1 MNQKILKV
9 ITVLMLVVT
18 LTMANFVLLCAD
30 VVTYA
35 ADAINADKSTN
46 NKNVEFETYLKNDKG
61 EKVSSLDAKINA
73 EDLKLYF
80 QITVKQEG
88 LFNGDIVLNDAN
100 FKFKTDF
107 TDNSISK
114 IEENKI
120 YLNQIN
126 AGETK
131 EIVVGIQLLTD
142 SQFDLGLISKE
153 NKIAIEGTYK
163 DSTQKDIAISATKTV
178 KINMVSP
185 YANAE
190 ECINLEQ
197 KVITNKIAKYNGE
210 DKRIIQVQID
220 SGITNNLV
228 PIKSST
234 IKVQAPKISNKY
246 PEVLVNSNKTLA
258 TNGKVLSQDNC
269 NYNKETGL
277 TTIEINNTA
286 ENNKITWTKN
296 GNDQFI
302 ITYIFDKD
310 VEINNDKISTSSE
323 ISLYENK
330 STVVNASAESQ
341 ISKEEKDSML
351 TTEISQN
358 ESNIYKGKLYSG
370 ISRDIT
376 YTTIINA
383 NISGVIDSATINE
396 EKLKIAD
403 KEIASTYKNT
413 IISKQ
418 DVINVLGNEGELKIL
433 NSSNNAEIARVNAD
447 SKVDENGN
455 VVINYEA
462 GVSEITITTTKPQK
476 IGSIKVINTKTIGK
490 IENNIVKSATEIT
503 TKVAGEIVE
512 DTNKVVIPETVSTI
526 GLQETETKAQLQ
538 LSKTEFST
546 MSTNNVEM
554 RVVLNSRDENNDLYS
569 NPTVRI
575 QLPEKCQE
583 VTVNSVQLL
592 DEDELKIASQ
602 KLVDGNILEIKL
614 NGTQTSYKDKAIEG
628 AILILNMSI
637 TLDKKLPSSQE
648 QITLTCVNGD
658 KTAQDTKNVNF
669 VSYAGLVTI
678 NRLED
683 YGLEVINNQGEKEV
697 TIPIQQM
704 ARTSSTTRVEN
715 EIINNEE
722 NEITNVNILGT
733 FPTKDAVEGN
743 NFDISAGEISIQG
756 IDASRAKIYYSENA
770 NATKDLNNKD
780 NGWTEKLTDAKK
792 VKKYLI
798 VIDKL
803 AVKENAKVAYNIQ
816 LPQNLDYNLTAK
828 QGYTV
833 YYTNVTTEKQV
844 TADFMVINTEKGA
857 NLDVALKTLVGN
869 KEVTTA
875 KEGEIIRY
883 VVSITNTYSEDITNA
898 TITSTIPEG
907 TVLVDTNKLN
917 STEQIED
924 ESEEE
929 EDDNI
934 ELAQKDIS
942 FSVDK
947 IAKGQTI
954 SKYYDVKVKAGT
966 AGKTLKHSVQLQ
978 YGDVTKTSNEVN
990 TTIESGSVSV
1000 ELRNTEDETV
1010 KNGYGYR
1017 YILTVR
1023 NITNQKINNL
1033 VATINTPE
1041 GIEVSELFYST
1052 DDGVEKAEK
1061 TNKIT
1066 IKELGAGE
1074 SLKIA
1079 VYTVVEMKTDNEK
1092 ENVIFNATVTDGN
1105 KEYNSNALYLILK
1118 NESKGLEMTVTSDNN
1133 NEYVEAGDKI
1143 TYKVVVKN
1151 NSANNLKNVNIN
1163 NVLSKSVSLEKVT
1176 RNGKD
1181 LSEDD
1186 YEIEKDDETAQKT
1199 VRLTEEEIPSGETI
1213 TYTLETEVVPI
1224 DENNEVEQI
1233 VNETYLRYAA
1243 QNVQTAKVEHILKN
1257 NIDNSNSGDND
1268 NNNANNNNNNSN
1280 NNNNNGNNSS
1290 ATSTYMISGTA
1301 WIDENENGQKDA
1313 TEKLLE
1319 GIKVKLL
1326 DATTNEYA
1334 KDSNGNVIETTN
1346 SEGFYAFTKVAK
1358 GQYLVVF
1365 EYDTTAYK
1373 VTGYEASGAEQGN
1386 TSKAIEKTLTIDG
1399 KEEKVGVTEKID
1411 LTTNVASINI
1421 GLVQA
1426 KKYDMQ
1432 LDKYVTKVT
1441 VQNSKTASTDYTDA
1455 KLAKQEINAKE
1466 VNSTTVVVE
1475 YTIRVTNKGEVPGYI
1490 KKIAD
1495 YLSSDYKFSSEL
1507 NKDWYQDGSNVYCT
1521 SLADT
1526 KINPGESKDVKLT
1539 VIKQMKENNTGL
1551 VNNTAEIVSSYNE
1564 LGLTDINSTEGNKV
1578 KGENDMSSA
1587 DVIISIKTGQVIT
1600 TVILV
1605 ITTIIMLGV
1614 AVYIV
1619 RKIIINKEIM

>member
-35 ADAINADKSTN
+35 ADAINSDKSTN

-131 EIVVGIQLLTD
+131 EIEVGIQLLTD

-197 KVITNKIAKYNGE
+197 KVITNKVAKYNGE
-210 DKRIIQVQID
+210 DKRIIQVQVN

-258 TNGKVLSQDNC
+258 TNGKVLAQDNW

-286 ENNKITWTKN
+286 ENNKITWVKN
-296 GNDQFI
+296 GDDQFI

-330 STVVNASAESQ
+330 STVVNASAELQ

-358 ESNIYKGKLYSG
+358 ETSIYKGKLYSG

-376 YTTIINA
+376 YTTTINA
-383 NISGVIDSATINE
+383 NISGVIDSTTINE
-396 EKLKIAD
+396 EKLKIGD

-413 IISKQ
+413 VISKQ
-418 DVINVLGNEGELKIL
+418 NVIDVLGDKGELKIL

-447 SKVDENGN
+447 SQVDENGN
-455 VVINYEA
+455 VVVNYET
-462 GVSEITITTTKPQK
+462 GVSGITITTTEPQK
-476 IGSIKVINTKTIGK
+476 IGNINVTSTKTIEK
-490 IENNIVKSATEIT
+490 IENSIVKSATEIT
-503 TKVAGEIVE
+503 TKVTGETLE

-538 LSKTEFST
+538 LNKTELST

-554 RVVLNSRDENNDLYS
+554 RVVLDSRDENNDLYS

-592 DEDELKIASQ
+592 DENELKIASQ
-602 KLVDGNILEIKL
+602 KLVDGNTLEIKL

-628 AILILNMSI
+628 ATLILNMSI

-683 YGLEVINNQGEKEV
+683 YGLEVINNQGKKEV

-780 NGWTEKLTDAKK
+780 NGWTENISDAKK

-844 TADFMVINTEKGA
+844 TADFMVMNTEKGA

-869 KEVTTA
+869 KEVSTA

-1000 ELRNTEDETV
+1000 ELRNTEGNSIV

-1017 YILTVR
+1017 YLVTVK
-1023 NITNQKINNL
+1023 NITNKEIDNA
-1033 VATINTPE
+1033 VVTINTPE
-1041 GIEVSELFYST
+1041 GISVKELLYINDEGSKI
-1052 DDGVEKAEK
+1052 EEN
-1061 TNKIT
+1061 TNKIA
-1066 IKELGAGE
+1066 IKKIGAGE
-1074 SLKIA
+1074 SI
-1079 VYTVVEMKTDNEK
+1079 TVATYVGINFKTDKET
-1092 ENVIFNATVTDGN
+1092 ENVTLTSTVTAN
-1105 KEYNSNALYLILK
+1105 NIEYTSNTLYLTLK
-1118 NESKGLEMTVTSDNN
+1118 NEAKGLEMAVTTDNN
-1133 NEYVEAGDKI
+1133 NKYVLDGDKI
-1143 TYKVVVKN
+1143 IYKIIVKN
-1151 NSANNLKNVNIN
+1151 NSANDLKNVNID
-1163 NVLSKSVSLEKVT
+1163 NVLSKSVSLEEVT
-1176 RNGKD
+1176 RND
-1181 LSEDD
+1181 ETLSEEE
-1186 YEIEKDDETAQKT
+1186 YEIEKNDETAQKT
-1199 VRLTEEEIPSGETI
+1199 LRLTEDELKSGETV
-1213 TYTLETEVVPI
+1213 TYNLETEVIPV
-1224 DENNEVEQI
+1224 DENNDVEQI
-1233 VNETYLRYAA
+1233 INETYLNYATA
-1243 QNVQTAKVEHILKN
+1243 NIQTVKVEHILKN
-1257 NIDNSNSGDND
+1257 TTDDNSKND
-1268 NNNANNNNNNSN
+1268 NNSGNNDNNNSN
-1280 NNNNNGNNSS
+1280 NNQNDS
-1290 ATSTYMISGTA
+1290 ASTSTYMLSGTA

-1334 KDSNGNVIETTN
+1334 KDSNGNAIETTTN
-1346 SEGFYAFTKVAK
+1346 SEGFYAFTKVKK

-1373 VTGYEASGAEQGN
+1373 ATGYEVSGAEQGN
-1386 TSKAIEKTLTIDG
+1386 TSKVIEKTLTIDG
-1399 KEEKVGVTEKID
+1399 KETKVGVTEKID

-1421 GLVQA
+1421 GLVPA

-1441 VQNSKTASTDYTDA
+1441 VQNSKTRSTDYTDA

-1475 YTIRVTNKGEVPGYI
+1475 YTIRVTNKGEVAGYI
-1490 KKIAD
+1490 RKIAD

-1600 TVILV
+1600 TVVLV
-1605 ITTIIMLGV
+1605 ITSIIMLGV
-1614 AVYIV
+1614 AVYVI

>member
-1 MNQKILKV
+1 MNQKILK
-9 ITVLMLVVT
+9 IIIVLMLVVT

-35 ADAINADKSTN
+35 ADAIIADKSTN
-46 NKNVEFETYLKNDKG
+46 NKNVEFTAYLKNDKG
-61 EKVSSLDAKINA
+61 EKVSNLDAQINA

-80 QITVKQEG
+80 QISVKQEG
-88 LFNGDIVLNDAN
+88 LFNGDIALNDAN

-131 EIVVGIQLLTD
+131 EIEVGIQLLTD

-153 NKIAIEGTYK
+153 NKIVIEGTYK

-185 YANAE
+185 YANAD

-197 KVITNKIAKYNGE
+197 KVITNKVAKYNGE

-228 PIKSST
+228 PIKSSA

-246 PEVLVNSNKTLA
+246 PEVLVNANKTLA
-258 TNGKVLSQDNC
+258 TNGKMLTQDNW

-286 ENNKITWTKN
+286 ENNKITWTKS

-310 VEINNDKISTSSE
+310 VEINNDKISVSSE
-323 ISLYENK
+323 INLYENK
-330 STVVNASAESQ
+330 NTVVNASAETQ

-370 ISRDIT
+370 ILRDIT
-376 YTTIINA
+376 YTTVINA
-383 NISGVIDSATINE
+383 NISGVIKNATITE
-396 EKLKIAD
+396 ENQKIAD
-403 KEIASTYKNT
+403 NEIASTYKST
-413 IISKQ
+413 
-418 DVINVLGNEGELKIL
+418 VINKQNMIDVLGDKGELKIL
-433 NSSNNAEIARVNAD
+433 NSSNNAEIAKVNAD
-447 SKVDENGN
+447 SQVDENGN
-455 VVINYEA
+455 VVINYEV
-462 GVSEITITTTKPQK
+462 GISGIIITTTEPQK
-476 IGSIKVINTKTIGK
+476 IGSIKVTSTKTIGK
-490 IENNIVKSATEIT
+490 IENNIVKSAAEIT
-503 TKVAGEIVE
+503 TKATGVIVE
-512 DTNKVVIPETVSTI
+512 DTNKVAIPETVSTI

-538 LSKTEFST
+538 LNKTEFST

-554 RVVLNSRDENNDLYS
+554 RVVLDSRDENNDLYS

-583 VTVNSVQLL
+583 IKVNSVQLL
-592 DEDELKIASQ
+592 DENELKVASQ
-602 KLVDGNILEIKL
+602 KLVDGNTLEIKL
-614 NGTQTSYKDKAIEG
+614 NGTQTNYKDKAIEG
-628 AILILNMSI
+628 ATLIINMDV
-637 TLDKKLPSSQE
+637 TLDKKLPNSNE

-658 KTAQDTKNVNF
+658 KTSQDIKNVNF

-678 NRLED
+678 NRVNDYKLEM
-683 YGLEVINNQGEKEV
+683 INNQGNNEV
-697 TIPIQQM
+697 TIPVSQKNTN
-704 ARTSSTTRVEN
+704 ATKVEN

-722 NEITNVNILGT
+722 NEITNVSVLGT

-743 NFDISAGEISIQG
+743 NFDISVGDISIEG
-756 IDASRAKIYYSENA
+756 IDVSRTKVYYSENA
-770 NATKDLNNKD
+770 NATKDLSNKD
-780 NGWTEKLTDAKK
+780 NGWSENISDAKK

-798 VIDKL
+798 IIDKL
-803 AVKENAKVAYNIQ
+803 AVTENAKIAYNIQ
-816 LPQNLDYNLTAK
+816 FPQNLDYNLTAK

-833 YYTNVTTEKQV
+833 YYTSVTTEKQV
-844 TADFMVINTEKGA
+844 TADFMVMNTEKGA
-857 NLDVALKTLVGN
+857 NLDVALRTLVGD

-898 TITSTIPEG
+898 KITSAIPDG

-917 STEQIED
+917 STEQIEAD
-924 ESEEE
+924 VE
-929 EDDNI
+929 EDDDSI
-934 ELAQKDIS
+934 EIDQKDIS
-942 FSVDK
+942 FNVDK

-954 SKYYDVKVKAGT
+954 SKYYDVRVKSGT

-978 YGDVTKTSNEVN
+978 YGDVTKTSNETN
-990 TTIESGSVSV
+990 TTIENGSISL
-1000 ELRNTEDETV
+1000 ELKNTEGDSIV

-1017 YILTVR
+1017 YLVTIN
-1023 NITNQKINNL
+1023 NITNKEIDNVL
-1033 VATINTPE
+1033 VTINTPE
-1041 GIEVSELFYST
+1041 GISVRELLYINDEGSKI
-1052 DDGVEKAEK
+1052 EEN

-1066 IKELGAGE
+1066 VKKIGAGE
-1074 SLKIA
+1074 SLTVA
-1079 VYTVVEMKTDNEK
+1079 VYVGINFKTDKET
-1092 ENVIFNATVTDGN
+1092 ENVTLTSTVTVDN
-1105 KEYNSNALYLILK
+1105 TEYTSNTLYLTLK
-1118 NESKGLEMTVTSDNN
+1118 NEAKGLEMTVTTDNN
-1133 NEYVEAGDKI
+1133 NQYVSDGDKI
-1143 TYKVVVKN
+1143 TYKIVVKN
-1151 NSANNLKNVNIN
+1151 NSANDLENVNID
-1163 NVLSKSVSLEKVT
+1163 NVLSNSVYLEKVT
-1176 RNGKD
+1176 RNDKT
-1181 LSEDD
+1181 LSEEN
-1186 YEIEKDDETAQKT
+1186 YKIEKNDETAQKT
-1199 VRLTEEEIPSGETI
+1199 LRLEDELKSGETVI
-1213 TYTLETEVVPI
+1213 YNLETEVISV

-1233 VNETYLRYAA
+1233 VNETYLKYATA
-1243 QNVQTAKVEHILKN
+1243 DVQTAKVEHILKN
-1257 NIDNSNSGDND
+1257 TTDDNS
-1268 NNNANNNNNNSN
+1268 
-1280 NNNNNGNNSS
+1280 NNGNNSGNNGNNNS
-1290 ATSTYMISGTA
+1290 NGSQNGSTSTSTYMLSGTA

-1334 KDSNGNVIETTN
+1334 KDSNGNVIETTTN
-1346 SEGFYAFTKVAK
+1346 SEGFYAFTKVTK

-1373 VTGYEASGAEQGN
+1373 ATGYEVSGAEQGN
-1386 TSKAIEKTLTIDG
+1386 TSKVIEKTLTIDG
-1399 KEEKVGVTEKID
+1399 KETKVGVTEKID

-1421 GLVQA
+1421 GLVPA

-1441 VQNSKTASTDYTDA
+1441 VQNSKTTSTDYTDA

-1475 YTIRVTNKGEVPGYI
+1475 YTIRVTNKGEVAGYI
-1490 KKIAD
+1490 RKIAD

-1600 TVILV
+1600 TVVLV

-1614 AVYIV
+1614 AVYVI

>member
-1 MNQKILKV
+1 MNQKILK
-9 ITVLMLVVT
+9 IIIVLMLVVT

-35 ADAINADKSTN
+35 ADAIIADKSTN
-46 NKNVEFETYLKNDKG
+46 NKNVEFTAYLKNDKG
-61 EKVSSLDAKINA
+61 EKVSNLDAQINA

-80 QITVKQEG
+80 QISVKQEG
-88 LFNGDIVLNDAN
+88 LFNGDIALNDAN

-131 EIVVGIQLLTD
+131 EIEVGIQLLTD

-153 NKIAIEGTYK
+153 NKIVIEGTYK

-185 YANAE
+185 YANAD

-197 KVITNKIAKYNGE
+197 KVITNKVAKYNGE

-228 PIKSST
+228 PIKSSA

-246 PEVLVNSNKTLA
+246 PEVLVNANKTLA
-258 TNGKVLSQDNC
+258 TNGKMLTQDNW

-286 ENNKITWTKN
+286 ENNKITWTKSR
-296 GNDQFI
+296 NDQFI

-310 VEINNDKISTSSE
+310 VEINNDKISVSSE
-323 ISLYENK
+323 INLYENK
-330 STVVNASAESQ
+330 NTVVNASAETQ

-370 ISRDIT
+370 ILRDIT
-376 YTTIINA
+376 YTTVINA
-383 NISGVIDSATINE
+383 NISGVIKNATITE
-396 EKLKIAD
+396 ENQKIAD
-403 KEIASTYKNT
+403 NEIASTYKST
-413 IISKQ
+413 
-418 DVINVLGNEGELKIL
+418 VINKQNMIDVLGDKGELKIL
-433 NSSNNAEIARVNAD
+433 NSSNNAEIAKVNAD
-447 SKVDENGN
+447 SQVDENGN
-455 VVINYEA
+455 VVINYEV
-462 GVSEITITTTKPQK
+462 GISGIIITTTEPQK
-476 IGSIKVINTKTIGK
+476 IGSIKVTSTKTIGK
-490 IENNIVKSATEIT
+490 IENNIVKSAAEIT
-503 TKVAGEIVE
+503 TKATGVIVE
-512 DTNKVVIPETVSTI
+512 DTNKVAIPETVSTI

-538 LSKTEFST
+538 LNKTEFST

-554 RVVLNSRDENNDLYS
+554 RVVLDSRDENNDLYS

-583 VTVNSVQLL
+583 IKVNSVQLL
-592 DEDELKIASQ
+592 DENELKVASQ
-602 KLVDGNILEIKL
+602 KLVDGNTLEIKL
-614 NGTQTSYKDKAIEG
+614 NGTQTNYKDKAIEG
-628 AILILNMSI
+628 ATLIINMDV
-637 TLDKKLPSSQE
+637 TLDKKLPNSNE

-658 KTAQDTKNVNF
+658 KTSQDIKNVNF

-678 NRLED
+678 NRVNDYKLEM
-683 YGLEVINNQGEKEV
+683 INNQGNNEV
-697 TIPIQQM
+697 TIPVSQKNTN
-704 ARTSSTTRVEN
+704 ATKVEN

-722 NEITNVNILGT
+722 NEITNVSVLGT

-743 NFDISAGEISIQG
+743 NFDISASEISIEG
-756 IDASRAKIYYSENA
+756 IDTSRAKIYYSENA
-770 NATKDLNNKD
+770 NATKDLANKE
-780 NGWTEKLTDAKK
+780 NAWSENIQDAKK
-792 VKKYLI
+792 VKKYLV

-803 AVKENAKVAYNIQ
+803 AVKESVKTSYNMQ
-816 LPQNLDYNLTAK
+816 LPQSLDYNLTSK

-833 YYTNVTTEKQV
+833 YYTSVTTEKQV
-844 TADFMVINTEKGA
+844 TADFMVMNTEKGA
-857 NLDVALKTLVGN
+857 NLDVALRTLVGN

-898 TITSTIPEG
+898 KITSAIPDG

-917 STEQIED
+917 STEQIEAD
-924 ESEEE
+924 VEDN
-929 EDDNI
+929 DDNI
-934 ELAQKDIS
+934 EIDQKDIS
-942 FSVDK
+942 FSIDK
-947 IAKGQTI
+947 IAKGKTI
-954 SKYYDVKVKAGT
+954 SKYYDVRVKSGT

-978 YGDVTKTSNEVN
+978 YGDVTKTSNETN
-990 TTIESGSVSV
+990 TTIENGSISL
-1000 ELRNTEDETV
+1000 ELKNTEGDSIV

-1017 YILTVR
+1017 YLVTIN
-1023 NITNQKINNL
+1023 NITNKEIDNVL
-1033 VATINTPE
+1033 VTINTPE
-1041 GIEVSELFYST
+1041 GISVRELLYINDEGSKI
-1052 DDGVEKAEK
+1052 EEN

-1066 IKELGAGE
+1066 VKKIGAGE
-1074 SLKIA
+1074 SLTVA
-1079 VYTVVEMKTDNEK
+1079 VYVGINFKTDKET
-1092 ENVIFNATVTDGN
+1092 ENVTLTSTVTVDN
-1105 KEYNSNALYLILK
+1105 TEYTSNTLYLTLK
-1118 NESKGLEMTVTSDNN
+1118 NEAKGLEMTVTTDNN
-1133 NEYVEAGDKI
+1133 NQYVSDGDKI
-1143 TYKVVVKN
+1143 TYKIVVKN
-1151 NSANNLKNVNIN
+1151 NSANDLENVNID
-1163 NVLSKSVSLEKVT
+1163 NVLSNSVYLEKVT
-1176 RNGKD
+1176 RNDKT
-1181 LSEDD
+1181 LSEEN
-1186 YEIEKDDETAQKT
+1186 YKIEKNDETAQKT
-1199 VRLTEEEIPSGETI
+1199 LRLADELKSGETV
-1213 TYTLETEVVPI
+1213 TYNLETEVISV

-1233 VNETYLRYAA
+1233 VNETYLKYATA
-1243 QNVQTAKVEHILKN
+1243 DVQTAKVEHILKN
-1257 NIDNSNSGDND
+1257 TTDDNS
-1268 NNNANNNNNNSN
+1268 
-1280 NNNNNGNNSS
+1280 NNGNNSGNNGNNNS
-1290 ATSTYMISGTA
+1290 NGSQNGSTSTSTYMLSGTA

-1334 KDSNGNVIETTN
+1334 KDSNGNVIETTTN
-1346 SEGFYAFTKVAK
+1346 SEGFYAFTKVTK

-1373 VTGYEASGAEQGN
+1373 ATGYEVSGAEQGN
-1386 TSKAIEKTLTIDG
+1386 TSKVIEKTLTIDG
-1399 KEEKVGVTEKID
+1399 KETKVGVTEKID

-1421 GLVQA
+1421 GLVPA

-1441 VQNSKTASTDYTDA
+1441 VQNSKTTSTDYTDA

-1475 YTIRVTNKGEVPGYI
+1475 YTIRVTNKGEVAGYI
-1490 KKIAD
+1490 RKIAD

-1600 TVILV
+1600 TVVLV

-1614 AVYIV
+1614 AVYVI

>member
-1 MNQKILKV
+1 MNQKILK
-9 ITVLMLVVT
+9 IIIVLMLVVT

-35 ADAINADKSTN
+35 ADAIIADKSTN
-46 NKNVEFETYLKNDKG
+46 NKNVEFTAYLKNDKG
-61 EKVSSLDAKINA
+61 EKVSNLDAQINA

-80 QITVKQEG
+80 QISVKQEG
-88 LFNGDIVLNDAN
+88 LFNGDIALNDAN

-131 EIVVGIQLLTD
+131 EIEVGIQLLTD

-153 NKIAIEGTYK
+153 NKIVIEGTYK

-185 YANAE
+185 YANAD

-197 KVITNKIAKYNGE
+197 KVITNKVAKYNGE

-228 PIKSST
+228 PIKSSA

-246 PEVLVNSNKTLA
+246 PEVLVNANKTLA
-258 TNGKVLSQDNC
+258 TNGKMLTQDNW

-286 ENNKITWTKN
+286 ENNKITWTKS

-310 VEINNDKISTSSE
+310 VEINNDKISVSSE
-323 ISLYENK
+323 INLYENK
-330 STVVNASAESQ
+330 NTVVNASAETQ

-370 ISRDIT
+370 ILRDIT
-376 YTTIINA
+376 YTTVINA
-383 NISGVIDSATINE
+383 NISGVIKNATITE
-396 EKLKIAD
+396 ENQKIAD
-403 KEIASTYKNT
+403 NEIASTYKST
-413 IISKQ
+413 
-418 DVINVLGNEGELKIL
+418 VINKQNMIDVLGDKGELKIL
-433 NSSNNAEIARVNAD
+433 NSSNNAEIAKVNAD
-447 SKVDENGN
+447 SQVDENGN
-455 VVINYEA
+455 VVINYEV
-462 GVSEITITTTKPQK
+462 GISGIIITTTEPQK
-476 IGSIKVINTKTIGK
+476 IGSIKVTSTKTIGK
-490 IENNIVKSATEIT
+490 IENNIVKSAAEIT
-503 TKVAGEIVE
+503 TKATGVIVE
-512 DTNKVVIPETVSTI
+512 DTNKVAIPETVSTI

-538 LSKTEFST
+538 LNKTEFST

-554 RVVLNSRDENNDLYS
+554 RVVLDSRDENNDLYS

-583 VTVNSVQLL
+583 IKVNSVQLL
-592 DEDELKIASQ
+592 DENELKVASQ
-602 KLVDGNILEIKL
+602 KLVDGNTLEIKL
-614 NGTQTSYKDKAIEG
+614 NGTQTNYKDKAIEG
-628 AILILNMSI
+628 ATLIINMDV
-637 TLDKKLPSSQE
+637 TLDKKLPNSNE

-658 KTAQDTKNVNF
+658 KTSQDIKNVNF

-678 NRLED
+678 NRVNDYKLEM
-683 YGLEVINNQGEKEV
+683 INNQGNNEV
-697 TIPIQQM
+697 TIPVSQKNTN
-704 ARTSSTTRVEN
+704 ATKVEN

-722 NEITNVNILGT
+722 NEITNVSVLGT

-743 NFDISAGEISIQG
+743 NFDISASEISIEG
-756 IDASRAKIYYSENA
+756 IDTSRAKIYYSENA
-770 NATKDLNNKD
+770 NATKDLANKE
-780 NGWTEKLTDAKK
+780 NAWSENIQDAKK
-792 VKKYLI
+792 VKKYLV

-803 AVKENAKVAYNIQ
+803 AVKESVKTSYNMQ
-816 LPQNLDYNLTAK
+816 LPQSLDYNLTSK

-833 YYTNVTTEKQV
+833 YYTSVTTEKQV
-844 TADFMVINTEKGA
+844 TADFMVMNTEKGA
-857 NLDVALKTLVGN
+857 NLDVALRTLVGN

-898 TITSTIPEG
+898 KITSTIPDG

-917 STEQIED
+917 STEQIEAD
-924 ESEEE
+924 VEDN
-929 EDDNI
+929 DDNI
-934 ELAQKDIS
+934 EIDQKDIS
-942 FSVDK
+942 FSIDK
-947 IAKGQTI
+947 IAKGKTI
-954 SKYYDVKVKAGT
+954 SKYYDVRVKTGT

-978 YGDVTKTSNEVN
+978 YGDVTKTSNETN
-990 TTIESGSVSV
+990 TTIENGSISL
-1000 ELRNTEDETV
+1000 ELKNTEGDSIV

-1017 YILTVR
+1017 YLVTIN
-1023 NITNQKINNL
+1023 NITNKEIDNVL
-1033 VATINTPE
+1033 VTINTPE
-1041 GIEVSELFYST
+1041 GISVRELLYINDEGSKI
-1052 DDGVEKAEK
+1052 EEN

-1066 IKELGAGE
+1066 VKKIGAGE
-1074 SLKIA
+1074 SLTVA
-1079 VYTVVEMKTDNEK
+1079 VYVGINFKTDKET
-1092 ENVIFNATVTDGN
+1092 ENVTLTSTVTVDN
-1105 KEYNSNALYLILK
+1105 TEYTSNTLYLTLK
-1118 NESKGLEMTVTSDNN
+1118 NEAKGLEMTVTTDNN
-1133 NEYVEAGDKI
+1133 NQYVSDGDKI
-1143 TYKVVVKN
+1143 TYKIVVKN
-1151 NSANNLKNVNIN
+1151 NSANDLENVNID
-1163 NVLSKSVSLEKVT
+1163 NVLSNSVYLEKVT
-1176 RNGKD
+1176 RNDKT
-1181 LSEDD
+1181 LSEEN
-1186 YEIEKDDETAQKT
+1186 YKIEKNDETAQKT
-1199 VRLTEEEIPSGETI
+1199 LRLADELKSGETV
-1213 TYTLETEVVPI
+1213 TYNLETEVISV

-1233 VNETYLRYAA
+1233 VNETYLKYATA
-1243 QNVQTAKVEHILKN
+1243 DVQTAKVEHILKN
-1257 NIDNSNSGDND
+1257 TTDDNS
-1268 NNNANNNNNNSN
+1268 
-1280 NNNNNGNNSS
+1280 NNGNNSGNNGNNNS
-1290 ATSTYMISGTA
+1290 NGSQNGSTSTSTYMLSGTA

-1334 KDSNGNVIETTN
+1334 KDSNGNVIETTTN
-1346 SEGFYAFTKVAK
+1346 SEGFYAFTKVTK

-1373 VTGYEASGAEQGN
+1373 ATGYEVSGAEQGN
-1386 TSKAIEKTLTIDG
+1386 TSKVIEKTLTIDG
-1399 KEEKVGVTEKID
+1399 KETKVGVTEKID

-1421 GLVQA
+1421 GLVPA

-1441 VQNSKTASTDYTDA
+1441 VQNSKTTSTDYTDA

-1475 YTIRVTNKGEVPGYI
+1475 YTIRVTNKGEVAGYI
-1490 KKIAD
+1490 RKIAD

-1600 TVILV
+1600 TVVLV

-1614 AVYIV
+1614 AVYVI

>member
-1 MNQKILKV
+1 MNQKILK
-9 ITVLMLVVT
+9 IIIVLMLVVT
-18 LTMANFVLLCAD
+18 LTMANFVLLCAY

-35 ADAINADKSTN
+35 ADTINADKSTN
-46 NKNVEFETYLKNDKG
+46 NKNVEFTTYLKNDKG
-61 EKVSSLDAKINA
+61 EKVNSLDAKINA

-88 LFNGDIVLNDAN
+88 IFNGDIVLNDAN

-131 EIVVGIQLLTD
+131 EIEVGIQLLTD

-153 NKIAIEGTYK
+153 NKIVIEGTYK

-185 YANAE
+185 YANAD

-197 KVITNKIAKYNGE
+197 KVITNKVAKYNGE

-228 PIKSST
+228 PIKSSA

-246 PEVLVNSNKTLA
+246 PEVLVNANKTLA
-258 TNGKVLSQDNC
+258 TNGKMLTQDNW

-286 ENNKITWTKN
+286 ENNKITWTKS

-310 VEINNDKISTSSE
+310 VEINNDKISVSSE
-323 ISLYENK
+323 INLYENK
-330 STVVNASAESQ
+330 NTVVNASAETQ

-370 ISRDIT
+370 ILRDIT
-376 YTTIINA
+376 YTTVINA
-383 NISGVIDSATINE
+383 NISGVIKNATITE
-396 EKLKIAD
+396 ENQKIAD
-403 KEIASTYKNT
+403 NEIASTYKST
-413 IISKQ
+413 
-418 DVINVLGNEGELKIL
+418 VINKQNMIDVLGDKGELKIL
-433 NSSNNAEIARVNAD
+433 NSSNNAEIAKVNAD
-447 SKVDENGN
+447 SQVDENGN
-455 VVINYEA
+455 VVINYEV
-462 GVSEITITTTKPQK
+462 GISGIIITTTEPQK
-476 IGSIKVINTKTIGK
+476 IGSIKVTSTKTIGK
-490 IENNIVKSATEIT
+490 IENNIVKSAAEIT
-503 TKVAGEIVE
+503 TKATGVIVE
-512 DTNKVVIPETVSTI
+512 DTNKVAIPETVSTI

-538 LSKTEFST
+538 LNKTEFST

-554 RVVLNSRDENNDLYS
+554 RVVLDSRDENNDLYS

-583 VTVNSVQLL
+583 IKVNSVQLL
-592 DEDELKIASQ
+592 DENELKVASQ
-602 KLVDGNILEIKL
+602 KLVDGNTLEIKL
-614 NGTQTSYKDKAIEG
+614 NGTQTNYKDKAIEG
-628 AILILNMSI
+628 ATLIINMDV
-637 TLDKKLPSSQE
+637 TLDKKLPNSNE

-658 KTAQDTKNVNF
+658 KTSQDIKNVNF

-678 NRLED
+678 NRVNDYKLEM
-683 YGLEVINNQGEKEV
+683 INNQGNNEV
-697 TIPIQQM
+697 TIPVSQKNTN
-704 ARTSSTTRVEN
+704 ATKVEN

-722 NEITNVNILGT
+722 NEITNVSVLGT

-743 NFDISAGEISIQG
+743 NFDISVGDISIEG
-756 IDASRAKIYYSENA
+756 IDVSRTKVYYSENA
-770 NATKDLNNKD
+770 NATKDLSNKD
-780 NGWTEKLTDAKK
+780 NGWSENISDAKK

-798 VIDKL
+798 IIDKL
-803 AVKENAKVAYNIQ
+803 AVTENAKIAYNIQ
-816 LPQNLDYNLTAK
+816 FPQNLDYNLTAK

-833 YYTNVTTEKQV
+833 YYTSVTTEKQV
-844 TADFMVINTEKGA
+844 TADFMVMNTEKGA
-857 NLDVALKTLVGN
+857 NLDVALRTLVGD

-898 TITSTIPEG
+898 KITSTIPDG

-917 STEQIED
+917 STEQIEAD
-924 ESEEE
+924 VE
-929 EDDNI
+929 EDDDSI
-934 ELAQKDIS
+934 EIDQKDIS

-947 IAKGQTI
+947 IEKGKTI
-954 SKYYDVKVKAGT
+954 SKYYDVRVKSGT

-978 YGDVTKTSNEVN
+978 YGDVTKTSNETN
-990 TTIESGSVSV
+990 TTIENGSISL
-1000 ELRNTEDETV
+1000 ELKNTEGDSIV

-1017 YILTVR
+1017 YLVTIN
-1023 NITNQKINNL
+1023 NITNKEIDNVL
-1033 VATINTPE
+1033 VTINTPE
-1041 GIEVSELFYST
+1041 GISVRELLYINDEGSKI
-1052 DDGVEKAEK
+1052 EEN

-1066 IKELGAGE
+1066 VKKIGAGE
-1074 SLKIA
+1074 SLTVA
-1079 VYTVVEMKTDNEK
+1079 VYVGINFKTDKET
-1092 ENVIFNATVTDGN
+1092 ENVTLTSTVTVDN
-1105 KEYNSNALYLILK
+1105 TEYTSNTLYLTLK
-1118 NESKGLEMTVTSDNN
+1118 NEAKGLEMTVTTDNN
-1133 NEYVEAGDKI
+1133 NQYVSDGDKI
-1143 TYKVVVKN
+1143 TYKIVVKN
-1151 NSANNLKNVNIN
+1151 NSANDLENVNID
-1163 NVLSKSVSLEKVT
+1163 NVLSNSVYLEKVT
-1176 RNGKD
+1176 RNDKT
-1181 LSEDD
+1181 LSEEN
-1186 YEIEKDDETAQKT
+1186 YKIEKNDETAQKT
-1199 VRLTEEEIPSGETI
+1199 LRLADELKSGETV
-1213 TYTLETEVVPI
+1213 TYNLETEVISV

-1233 VNETYLRYAA
+1233 VNETYLNYATA
-1243 QNVQTAKVEHILKN
+1243 NIQTAKVEHILKN
-1257 NIDNSNSGDND
+1257 TTDDNS
-1268 NNNANNNNNNSN
+1268 
-1280 NNNNNGNNSS
+1280 NNGNNSGNNGNNNSNGNQNGS
-1290 ATSTYMISGTA
+1290 ASTSTYMLSGTA

-1334 KDSNGNVIETTN
+1334 KDSNGNVIETTTN

-1373 VTGYEASGAEQGN
+1373 VTGYEVSGAEQGN
-1386 TSKAIEKTLTIDG
+1386 TSKVIEKTLTIDG
-1399 KEEKVGVTEKID
+1399 KETKVGVTEKID

-1421 GLVQA
+1421 GLVPA

-1432 LDKYVTKVT
+1432 LDKYVSKVT
-1441 VQNSKTASTDYTDA
+1441 VQNSKTVSTDYTDA

-1475 YTIRVTNKGEVPGYI
+1475 YTIRVTNKGEVAGYI
-1490 KKIAD
+1490 RKIAD

-1551 VNNTAEIVSSYNE
+1551 VNNTAEILSSYNE

-1600 TVILV
+1600 TIVLV

-1614 AVYIV
+1614 ALYVI

>member
-185 YANAE
+185 YTNAE

-197 KVITNKIAKYNGE
+197 KVITNKVAKYNGE
-210 DKRIIQVQID
+210 DKRIIQVQVN

-258 TNGKVLSQDNC
+258 TNGKVLSQDNW

-296 GNDQFI
+296 GDDQFI

-310 VEINNDKISTSSE
+310 VEINNDKISASSE

-358 ESNIYKGKLYSG
+358 ESSIYKGKLYSG

-383 NISGVIDSATINE
+383 NISGVIDSATISE
-396 EKLKIAD
+396 EKLKIPD

-413 IISKQ
+413 VISKQ

-678 NRLED
+678 NRVNDYKLEM
-683 YGLEVINNQGEKEV
+683 INNQGNNEV
-697 TIPIQQM
+697 TIPVSQKNTN
-704 ARTSSTTRVEN
+704 ATRVEN

-844 TADFMVINTEKGA
+844 TADFMVMNTEKGA

-869 KEVTTA
+869 KEVITA

-1074 SLKIA
+1074 NLKIA

-1163 NVLSKSVSLEKVT
+1163 NVLSKSVSLEGVT
-1176 RNGKD
+1176 RNGKE
-1181 LSEDD
+1181 LTADD
-1186 YEIEKDDETAQKT
+1186 YEVEKDDETAQKT
-1199 VRLTEEEIPSGETI
+1199 VKLTEDEIPTGETI
-1213 TYTLETEVVPI
+1213 TYSLETEVVPI

-1243 QNVQTAKVEHILKN
+1243 QNVQTAKVEHILKSINDN
-1257 NIDNSNSGDND
+1257 NNSSNNGNNNGDNSNS
-1268 NNNANNNNNNSN
+1268 NNNSN
-1280 NNNNNGNNSS
+1280 NGNGNNSS
-1290 ATSTYMISGTA
+1290 ESSTYMISGTA

-1334 KDSNGNVIETTN
+1334 KDSNGNVIETTTN

-1373 VTGYEASGAEQGN
+1373 VTGYEVSGAEQGN

-1411 LTTNVASINI
+1411 LTENIASVNI

-1441 VQNSKTASTDYTDA
+1441 VQNSKTTSTDYTDA

-1475 YTIRVTNKGEVPGYI
+1475 YTIRVTNNGEVPGYI

>member
-35 ADAINADKSTN
+35 ADAINSDKSTN

-185 YANAE
+185 YTNAE

-197 KVITNKIAKYNGE
+197 KVITNKVAKYNGE
-210 DKRIIQVQID
+210 DKRIIQVQVN

-258 TNGKVLSQDNC
+258 TNGKMLAQDNW

-296 GNDQFI
+296 GDDQFI

-310 VEINNDKISTSSE
+310 VEINNDKISASSE
-323 ISLYENK
+323 IRLYENK

-358 ESNIYKGKLYSG
+358 ESSIYKGKLYSG
-370 ISRDIT
+370 ISRDII

-383 NISGVIDSATINE
+383 NISGVIKNATITE
-396 EKLKIAD
+396 ENQKIAD
-403 KEIASTYKNT
+403 NEIASTYKNT
-413 IISKQ
+413 
-418 DVINVLGNEGELKIL
+418 VINKQNMIDVLGDKGELKIL

-447 SKVDENGN
+447 SQVDENGN
-455 VVINYEA
+455 VVVNYEA
-462 GVSEITITTTKPQK
+462 GVSGITITTTEPQK
-476 IGSIKVINTKTIGK
+476 VGSIKITSTKTIEK
-490 IENNIVKSATEIT
+490 IEKNIVKSATEIT
-503 TKVAGEIVE
+503 TKVTGETLE

-538 LSKTEFST
+538 LNKTEFST

-554 RVVLNSRDENNDLYS
+554 RVVLDSRDENNDLYS

-602 KLVDGNILEIKL
+602 KLVDGNVLEIKL

-780 NGWTEKLTDAKK
+780 NGWTENISDAKK

-844 TADFMVINTEKGA
+844 TADFMVMNTEKGA

-869 KEVTTA
+869 KEVSTA

-1000 ELRNTEDETV
+1000 ELRNTEGNSIV

-1017 YILTVR
+1017 YLVTVK
-1023 NITNQKINNL
+1023 NITNKEIDNA
-1033 VATINTPE
+1033 VVTINTPE
-1041 GIEVSELFYST
+1041 GISVKELLYINDEGSKI
-1052 DDGVEKAEK
+1052 EEN
-1061 TNKIT
+1061 TNKIA
-1066 IKELGAGE
+1066 IKKIGAGE
-1074 SLKIA
+1074 SI
-1079 VYTVVEMKTDNEK
+1079 TVATYVGINFKTDKET
-1092 ENVIFNATVTDGN
+1092 ENVTLTSTVTAN
-1105 KEYNSNALYLILK
+1105 NIEYTSNTLYLTLK
-1118 NESKGLEMTVTSDNN
+1118 NEAKGLEMAVTTDNN
-1133 NEYVEAGDKI
+1133 NKYVLDGDKI
-1143 TYKVVVKN
+1143 IYKIIVKN
-1151 NSANNLKNVNIN
+1151 NSANDLKNVNID
-1163 NVLSKSVSLEKVT
+1163 NVLSKSVSLEEVT
-1176 RNGKD
+1176 RND
-1181 LSEDD
+1181 ETLSEEE
-1186 YEIEKDDETAQKT
+1186 YEIEKNDETAQKT
-1199 VRLTEEEIPSGETI
+1199 LRLTEDELKSGETV
-1213 TYTLETEVVPI
+1213 TYNLETEVIPV
-1224 DENNEVEQI
+1224 DENNDVEQI
-1233 VNETYLRYAA
+1233 INETYLNYATA
-1243 QNVQTAKVEHILKN
+1243 NIQTVKVEHILKN
-1257 NIDNSNSGDND
+1257 TTDDNSKND
-1268 NNNANNNNNNSN
+1268 NNSGNNDNNNSN
-1280 NNNNNGNNSS
+1280 NNQNDS
-1290 ATSTYMISGTA
+1290 ASTSTYMLSGTA

-1334 KDSNGNVIETTN
+1334 KDSNGNAIETTTN
-1346 SEGFYAFTKVAK
+1346 SEGFYAFTKVKK

-1373 VTGYEASGAEQGN
+1373 ATGYEVSGAEQGN
-1386 TSKAIEKTLTIDG
+1386 TSKVIEKTLTIDG
-1399 KEEKVGVTEKID
+1399 KETKVGVTEKID

-1421 GLVQA
+1421 GLVPA

-1441 VQNSKTASTDYTDA
+1441 VQNSKTRSTDYTDA

-1475 YTIRVTNKGEVPGYI
+1475 YTIRVTNKGEVAGYI
-1490 KKIAD
+1490 RKIAD

-1600 TVILV
+1600 TVVLV
-1605 ITTIIMLGV
+1605 ITSIIMLGV
-1614 AVYIV
+1614 AVYVI

>member
-1 MNQKILKV
+1 MNQKILK
-9 ITVLMLVVT
+9 IIIVLMLVVT

-35 ADAINADKSTN
+35 ADAIIADKSTN
-46 NKNVEFETYLKNDKG
+46 NKNVEFTAYLKNDKG
-61 EKVSSLDAKINA
+61 EKVSNLDAQINA

-80 QITVKQEG
+80 QISVKQEG
-88 LFNGDIVLNDAN
+88 LFNGDIALNDAN

-131 EIVVGIQLLTD
+131 EIEVGIQLLTD

-153 NKIAIEGTYK
+153 NKIVIEGTYK

-185 YANAE
+185 YANAD

-197 KVITNKIAKYNGE
+197 KVITNKVAKYNGE

-228 PIKSST
+228 PIKSSA

-246 PEVLVNSNKTLA
+246 PEVLVNANKTLA
-258 TNGKVLSQDNC
+258 TNGKMLTQDNW

-286 ENNKITWTKN
+286 ENNKITWTKS

-310 VEINNDKISTSSE
+310 VEINNDKISVSSE
-323 ISLYENK
+323 INLYENK
-330 STVVNASAESQ
+330 NTVVNASAETQ

-370 ISRDIT
+370 ILRDIT
-376 YTTIINA
+376 YTTVINA
-383 NISGVIDSATINE
+383 NISGVIKNATITE
-396 EKLKIAD
+396 ENQKIAD
-403 KEIASTYKNT
+403 NEIASTYKST
-413 IISKQ
+413 
-418 DVINVLGNEGELKIL
+418 VINKQNMIDVLGDKGELKIL
-433 NSSNNAEIARVNAD
+433 NSSNNAEIAKVNAD
-447 SKVDENGN
+447 SQVDENGN
-455 VVINYEA
+455 VVINYEV
-462 GVSEITITTTKPQK
+462 GISGIIITTTEPQK
-476 IGSIKVINTKTIGK
+476 IGSIKVTSTKTIGK
-490 IENNIVKSATEIT
+490 IENNIVKSAAEIT
-503 TKVAGEIVE
+503 TKATGVIVE
-512 DTNKVVIPETVSTI
+512 DTNKVAIPETVSTI

-538 LSKTEFST
+538 LNKTEFST

-554 RVVLNSRDENNDLYS
+554 RVVLDSRDENNDLYS

-583 VTVNSVQLL
+583 IKVNSVQLL
-592 DEDELKIASQ
+592 DENELKVASQ
-602 KLVDGNILEIKL
+602 KLVDGNTLEIKL
-614 NGTQTSYKDKAIEG
+614 NGTQTNYKDKAIEG
-628 AILILNMSI
+628 ATLIINMDV
-637 TLDKKLPSSQE
+637 TLDKKLPNSNE

-658 KTAQDTKNVNF
+658 KTSQDIKNVNF

-678 NRLED
+678 NRVNDYKLEM
-683 YGLEVINNQGEKEV
+683 INNQGNNEV
-697 TIPIQQM
+697 TIPVSQKNTN
-704 ARTSSTTRVEN
+704 ATKVEN

-722 NEITNVNILGT
+722 NEITNVSVLGT

-743 NFDISAGEISIQG
+743 NFDISASEISIEG
-756 IDASRAKIYYSENA
+756 IDTSRAKIYYSENA
-770 NATKDLNNKD
+770 NATKDLANKE
-780 NGWTEKLTDAKK
+780 NAWSENIQDAKK
-792 VKKYLI
+792 VKKYLV

-803 AVKENAKVAYNIQ
+803 AVKESVKTSYNMQ
-816 LPQNLDYNLTAK
+816 LPQSLDYNLTSK

-833 YYTNVTTEKQV
+833 YYTSVTTEKQV
-844 TADFMVINTEKGA
+844 TADFMVMNTEKGA
-857 NLDVALKTLVGN
+857 NLDVALRTLVGN

-898 TITSTIPEG
+898 KITSTIPDG

-917 STEQIED
+917 STEQIEAD
-924 ESEEE
+924 VEDN
-929 EDDNI
+929 DDNI
-934 ELAQKDIS
+934 EIDQKDIS
-942 FSVDK
+942 FSIDK
-947 IAKGQTI
+947 IAKGKTI

-966 AGKTLKHSVQLQ
+966 AGKTLKHSVRLQ
-978 YGDVTKTSNEVN
+978 YGDVTKTSNETN
-990 TTIESGSVSV
+990 TTIENGSISL
-1000 ELRNTEDETV
+1000 ELKNTEGDSIV

-1017 YILTVR
+1017 YLVTIN
-1023 NITNQKINNL
+1023 NITNKEIDNVL
-1033 VATINTPE
+1033 VTINTPE
-1041 GIEVSELFYST
+1041 GISVRELLYINDEGSKI
-1052 DDGVEKAEK
+1052 EEN

-1066 IKELGAGE
+1066 VKKIGAGE
-1074 SLKIA
+1074 SLTVA
-1079 VYTVVEMKTDNEK
+1079 VYVGINFKTDKET
-1092 ENVIFNATVTDGN
+1092 ENVTLTSTVTVDN
-1105 KEYNSNALYLILK
+1105 TEYTSNTLYLTLK
-1118 NESKGLEMTVTSDNN
+1118 NEAKGLEMTVTTDNN
-1133 NEYVEAGDKI
+1133 NQYVSDGDKI
-1143 TYKVVVKN
+1143 TYKIVVKN
-1151 NSANNLKNVNIN
+1151 NSANDLENVNID
-1163 NVLSKSVSLEKVT
+1163 NVLSNSVYLEKVT
-1176 RNGKD
+1176 RNDKT
-1181 LSEDD
+1181 LSEEN
-1186 YEIEKDDETAQKT
+1186 YKIEKNDETAQKT
-1199 VRLTEEEIPSGETI
+1199 LRLADELKSGETV
-1213 TYTLETEVVPI
+1213 TYNLETEVISV

-1233 VNETYLRYAA
+1233 VNETYLKYATA
-1243 QNVQTAKVEHILKN
+1243 DVQTAKVEHILKN
-1257 NIDNSNSGDND
+1257 TTDDNS
-1268 NNNANNNNNNSN
+1268 
-1280 NNNNNGNNSS
+1280 NNGNNSGNNGNNNS
-1290 ATSTYMISGTA
+1290 NGSQNGSTSTSTYMLSGTA

-1334 KDSNGNVIETTN
+1334 KDSNGNVIETTTN
-1346 SEGFYAFTKVAK
+1346 SEGFYAFTKVTK

-1373 VTGYEASGAEQGN
+1373 ATGYEVSGAEQGN
-1386 TSKAIEKTLTIDG
+1386 TSKVIEKTLTIDG
-1399 KEEKVGVTEKID
+1399 KETKVGVTEKID

-1421 GLVQA
+1421 GLVPA

-1441 VQNSKTASTDYTDA
+1441 VQNSKTTSTDYTDA

-1475 YTIRVTNKGEVPGYI
+1475 YTIRVTNKGEVAGYI
-1490 KKIAD
+1490 RKIAD

-1600 TVILV
+1600 TVVLV

-1614 AVYIV
+1614 AVYVI

>member
-35 ADAINADKSTN
+35 ADAINSDKSTN

-197 KVITNKIAKYNGE
+197 KVITNKVAKYNGE
-210 DKRIIQVQID
+210 DKRIIQVQVN

-258 TNGKVLSQDNC
+258 TNGKMLAQDNW

-296 GNDQFI
+296 GDDQFI

-310 VEINNDKISTSSE
+310 VEINNDKISASSE

-358 ESNIYKGKLYSG
+358 ESSIYKGKLYSG
-370 ISRDIT
+370 ISRDII

-383 NISGVIDSATINE
+383 NISGVIKNATITE
-396 EKLKIAD
+396 ENQKIAD
-403 KEIASTYKNT
+403 NEIASTYKNT
-413 IISKQ
+413 
-418 DVINVLGNEGELKIL
+418 VINKQNMIDVLGDKGELKIL

-447 SKVDENGN
+447 SQVDENGN
-455 VVINYEA
+455 VVVNYEA
-462 GVSEITITTTKPQK
+462 GVSGITITTTEPQK
-476 IGSIKVINTKTIGK
+476 VGSIKITSTKTIEK
-490 IENNIVKSATEIT
+490 IEKNIVKSATEIT
-503 TKVAGEIVE
+503 TKVTGETLE

-538 LSKTEFST
+538 LNKTEFST

-554 RVVLNSRDENNDLYS
+554 RVVLDSRDENNDLYS

-602 KLVDGNILEIKL
+602 KLVDGNVLEIKL

-780 NGWTEKLTDAKK
+780 NGWTENISDAKK

-844 TADFMVINTEKGA
+844 TADFMVMNTEKGA

-869 KEVTTA
+869 KEVSTA

-1000 ELRNTEDETV
+1000 ELRNTEGNSIV

-1017 YILTVR
+1017 YLVTVK
-1023 NITNQKINNL
+1023 NITNKEIDNA
-1033 VATINTPE
+1033 VVTINTPE
-1041 GIEVSELFYST
+1041 GISVKELLYINDEGSKI
-1052 DDGVEKAEK
+1052 EEN
-1061 TNKIT
+1061 TNKIA
-1066 IKELGAGE
+1066 IKKIGAGE
-1074 SLKIA
+1074 SI
-1079 VYTVVEMKTDNEK
+1079 TVATYVGINFKTDKET
-1092 ENVIFNATVTDGN
+1092 ENVTLTSTVTAN
-1105 KEYNSNALYLILK
+1105 NIEYTSNTLYLTLK
-1118 NESKGLEMTVTSDNN
+1118 NEAKGLEMAVTTDNN
-1133 NEYVEAGDKI
+1133 NKYVLDGYKI
-1143 TYKVVVKN
+1143 IYKIIVKN
-1151 NSANNLKNVNIN
+1151 NSANDLKNVNID
-1163 NVLSKSVSLEKVT
+1163 NVLSKSVSLEEVT
-1176 RNGKD
+1176 RND
-1181 LSEDD
+1181 ETLSEEE
-1186 YEIEKDDETAQKT
+1186 YEIEKNDETAQKT
-1199 VRLTEEEIPSGETI
+1199 LRLTEDELKSGETV
-1213 TYTLETEVVPI
+1213 TYNLETEVIPV
-1224 DENNEVEQI
+1224 DENNDVEQI
-1233 VNETYLRYAA
+1233 INETYLNYATA
-1243 QNVQTAKVEHILKN
+1243 NIQTVKVEHILKN
-1257 NIDNSNSGDND
+1257 TTDDNSKND
-1268 NNNANNNNNNSN
+1268 NNSGNNDNNNSN
-1280 NNNNNGNNSS
+1280 NNQNDS
-1290 ATSTYMISGTA
+1290 ASTSTYMLSGTA

-1334 KDSNGNVIETTN
+1334 KDSNGNAIETTTN
-1346 SEGFYAFTKVAK
+1346 SEGFYAFTKVKK

-1373 VTGYEASGAEQGN
+1373 ATGYEVSGAEQGN
-1386 TSKAIEKTLTIDG
+1386 TSKVIEKTLTIDG
-1399 KEEKVGVTEKID
+1399 KETKVGVTEKID

-1421 GLVQA
+1421 GLVPA

-1441 VQNSKTASTDYTDA
+1441 VQNSKTRSTDYTDA

-1475 YTIRVTNKGEVPGYI
+1475 YTIRVTNKGEVAGYI
-1490 KKIAD
+1490 RKIAD

-1600 TVILV
+1600 TVVLV
-1605 ITTIIMLGV
+1605 ITSIIMLGV
-1614 AVYIV
+1614 AVYVI

>member
-1 MNQKILKV
+1 MNQKILK
-9 ITVLMLVVT
+9 IIIVLMLVVT

-35 ADAINADKSTN
+35 ADAIIADKSTN
-46 NKNVEFETYLKNDKG
+46 NKNVEFTAYLKNDKG
-61 EKVSSLDAKINA
+61 EKVSNLDAQINA

-80 QITVKQEG
+80 QISVKQEG
-88 LFNGDIVLNDAN
+88 LFNGDIALNDAN

-131 EIVVGIQLLTD
+131 EIEVGIQLLTD

-153 NKIAIEGTYK
+153 NKIVIEGTYK

-185 YANAE
+185 YANAD

-197 KVITNKIAKYNGE
+197 KVITNKVAKYNGE

-228 PIKSST
+228 PIKSSA

-246 PEVLVNSNKTLA
+246 PEVLVNANKTLA
-258 TNGKVLSQDNC
+258 TNGKMLTQDNW

-286 ENNKITWTKN
+286 ENNKITWTKS

-310 VEINNDKISTSSE
+310 VEINNDKISVSSE
-323 ISLYENK
+323 INLYENK
-330 STVVNASAESQ
+330 NTVVNASAETQ

-370 ISRDIT
+370 ILRDIT
-376 YTTIINA
+376 YTTVINA
-383 NISGVIDSATINE
+383 NISGVIKNATITE
-396 EKLKIAD
+396 ENQKIAD
-403 KEIASTYKNT
+403 NEIASTYKST
-413 IISKQ
+413 
-418 DVINVLGNEGELKIL
+418 VINKQNMIDVLGDKGELKIL
-433 NSSNNAEIARVNAD
+433 NSSNNAEIAKVNAD
-447 SKVDENGN
+447 SQVDENGN
-455 VVINYEA
+455 VVINYEV
-462 GVSEITITTTKPQK
+462 GISGIIITTTEPQK
-476 IGSIKVINTKTIGK
+476 IGSIKVTSTKTIGK
-490 IENNIVKSATEIT
+490 IENNIVKSAAEIT
-503 TKVAGEIVE
+503 TKATGVIVE
-512 DTNKVVIPETVSTI
+512 DTNKVAIPETVSTI

-538 LSKTEFST
+538 LNKTEFST

-554 RVVLNSRDENNDLYS
+554 RVVLDSRDENNDLYS

-583 VTVNSVQLL
+583 IKVNSVQLL
-592 DEDELKIASQ
+592 DENELKVASQ
-602 KLVDGNILEIKL
+602 KLVDGNTLEIKL
-614 NGTQTSYKDKAIEG
+614 NGTQTNYKDKAIEG
-628 AILILNMSI
+628 ATLIINMDV
-637 TLDKKLPSSQE
+637 TLDKKLPNSNE

-658 KTAQDTKNVNF
+658 KTSQDIKNVNF

-678 NRLED
+678 NRVNDYKLEM
-683 YGLEVINNQGEKEV
+683 INNQGNNEV
-697 TIPIQQM
+697 TIPVSQKNTN
-704 ARTSSTTRVEN
+704 ATKVEN

-722 NEITNVNILGT
+722 NEITNVSVLGT

-743 NFDISAGEISIQG
+743 NFDISVGDISIEG
-756 IDASRAKIYYSENA
+756 IDVSRTKVYYSENA
-770 NATKDLNNKD
+770 NATKDLSNKD
-780 NGWTEKLTDAKK
+780 NGWSENISDAKK

-798 VIDKL
+798 IIDKL
-803 AVKENAKVAYNIQ
+803 AVTENAKIAYNIQ
-816 LPQNLDYNLTAK
+816 FPQNLDYNLTAK

-833 YYTNVTTEKQV
+833 YYTSVTTEKQV
-844 TADFMVINTEKGA
+844 TADFMVMNTEKGA
-857 NLDVALKTLVGN
+857 NLDVALRTLVGD

-898 TITSTIPEG
+898 KITSAIPDG

-917 STEQIED
+917 STEQIEAD
-924 ESEEE
+924 VE
-929 EDDNI
+929 EDDDSI
-934 ELAQKDIS
+934 EIDQKDIS
-942 FSVDK
+942 FNVDK

-954 SKYYDVKVKAGT
+954 SKYYDVRVKSGT

-978 YGDVTKTSNEVN
+978 YGDVTKTSNETN
-990 TTIESGSVSV
+990 TTIENGSISL
-1000 ELRNTEDETV
+1000 ELKNTEGDSIV

-1017 YILTVR
+1017 YLVTIN
-1023 NITNQKINNL
+1023 NITNKEIDNVL
-1033 VATINTPE
+1033 VTINTPE
-1041 GIEVSELFYST
+1041 GISVRELLYINDEGSKI
-1052 DDGVEKAEK
+1052 EEN

-1066 IKELGAGE
+1066 VKKIGAGE
-1074 SLKIA
+1074 SLTVA
-1079 VYTVVEMKTDNEK
+1079 VYVGINFKTDKET
-1092 ENVIFNATVTDGN
+1092 ENVTLTSTVTVDN
-1105 KEYNSNALYLILK
+1105 TEYTSNTLYLTLK
-1118 NESKGLEMTVTSDNN
+1118 NEAKGLEMTVTTDNN
-1133 NEYVEAGDKI
+1133 NQYVSDGDKI
-1143 TYKVVVKN
+1143 TYKIVVKN
-1151 NSANNLKNVNIN
+1151 NSANDLENVNID
-1163 NVLSKSVSLEKVT
+1163 NVLSNSVYLEKVT
-1176 RNGKD
+1176 RNDKT
-1181 LSEDD
+1181 LSEEN
-1186 YEIEKDDETAQKT
+1186 YKIEKNDETAQKT
-1199 VRLTEEEIPSGETI
+1199 LRLADELKSGETV
-1213 TYTLETEVVPI
+1213 TYNLETEVISV

-1233 VNETYLRYAA
+1233 VNETYLKYATA
-1243 QNVQTAKVEHILKN
+1243 DVQTAKVEHILKN
-1257 NIDNSNSGDND
+1257 TTDDNS
-1268 NNNANNNNNNSN
+1268 
-1280 NNNNNGNNSS
+1280 NNGNNSGNNGNNNS
-1290 ATSTYMISGTA
+1290 NGSQNGSTSTSTYMLSGTA

-1334 KDSNGNVIETTN
+1334 KDSNGNVIETTTN
-1346 SEGFYAFTKVAK
+1346 SEGFYAFTKVTK

-1373 VTGYEASGAEQGN
+1373 ATGYEVSGAEQGN
-1386 TSKAIEKTLTIDG
+1386 TSKVIEKTLTIDG
-1399 KEEKVGVTEKID
+1399 KETKVGVTEKID

-1421 GLVQA
+1421 GLVPA

-1441 VQNSKTASTDYTDA
+1441 VQNSKTTSTDYTDA

-1475 YTIRVTNKGEVPGYI
+1475 YTIRVTNKGEVAGYI
-1490 KKIAD
+1490 RKIAD

-1551 VNNTAEIVSSYNE
+1551 VNNTAEILSSYNE

-1600 TVILV
+1600 TIVLV

-1614 AVYIV
+1614 ALYVI

>member
-1 MNQKILKV
+1 MNQKILKI
-9 ITVLMLVVT
+9 ITVLMLVIT

-35 ADAINADKSTN
+35 ADTINADKSTN
-46 NKNVEFETYLKNDKG
+46 NKNVEFTTYLKNDKG
-61 EKVSSLDAKINA
+61 EKVNSLDAKINA

-131 EIVVGIQLLTD
+131 EIEVGIQLLTD

-163 DSTQKDIAISATKTV
+163 DSTQKDIAISATKTL

-197 KVITNKIAKYNGE
+197 KVITNKVAKYNGE

-246 PEVLVNSNKTLA
+246 PEVLVNANNTLA
-258 TNGKVLSQDNC
+258 TNGKMLTQDNW

-277 TTIEINNTA
+277 TTIEINNAA
-286 ENNKITWTKN
+286 EENKIAWTKN
-296 GNDQFI
+296 GDDQFI

-310 VEINNDKISTSSE
+310 VEINNDKISASSE

-330 STVVNASAESQ
+330 NTVVNANAETQ
-341 ISKEEKDSML
+341 ISKEEKDSMV
-351 TTEISQN
+351 TAEISQN

-376 YTTIINA
+376 YTTTINA
-383 NISGVIDSATINE
+383 NISGVINNIAINE
-396 EKLKIAD
+396 ENQKIGD
-403 KEIASTYKNT
+403 NEIASTYKNT
-413 IISKQ
+413 VISKQ
-418 DVINVLGNEGELKIL
+418 NVIDVLGDKGELKIL

-447 SKVDENGN
+447 SQVDENGN
-455 VVINYEA
+455 VVVNYEA
-462 GVSEITITTTKPQK
+462 GVSGITITTTEPQK
-476 IGSIKVINTKTIGK
+476 VGSIKITSTKTIEK
-490 IENNIVKSATEIT
+490 IEKNIVKSATEIT
-503 TKVAGEIVE
+503 TKVTGETLE
-512 DTNKVVIPETVSTI
+512 DTNKVVIPETVSSI

-538 LSKTEFST
+538 LNKTEFST

-554 RVVLNSRDENNDLYS
+554 RVVLDSRDENNDLYT
-569 NPTVRI
+569 NPTIRI

-583 VTVNSVQLL
+583 ITVNSVQLL

-614 NGTQTSYKDKAIEG
+614 NGTQTNYKDKAIEG
-628 AILILNMSI
+628 ATLILNMSI

-697 TIPIQQM
+697 TIPIKQM
-704 ARTSSTTRVEN
+704 ARTSNTTRVEN

-743 NFDISAGEISIQG
+743 NFDISAGEISVEG
-756 IDASRAKIYYSENA
+756 IDASRVKVYYSENA
-770 NATKDLNNKD
+770 NATKDLSNKD
-780 NGWTEKLTDAKK
+780 NGWTENIADAKK
-792 VKKYLI
+792 VKKYL
-798 VIDKL
+798 VSIDKL
-803 AVKENAKVAYNIQ
+803 AVRENAKIAYNIQ

-844 TADFMVINTEKGA
+844 TADFMVMNTEKGA

-898 TITSTIPEG
+898 KITSTIPEG

-954 SKYYDVKVKAGT
+954 SKYYDVRVTAGT

-978 YGDVTKTSNEVN
+978 YGDVTKTSNETN
-990 TTIESGSVSV
+990 TKIESGAVSV
-1000 ELRNTEDETV
+1000 ELKNTEGDSIV

-1017 YILTVR
+1017 YMVTVK
-1023 NITNQKINNL
+1023 NITSKEIDNA
-1033 VATINTPE
+1033 VVTINAPE
-1041 GIEVSELFYST
+1041 GMTVKELLYINGEGSQIEEN
-1052 DDGVEKAEK
+1052 

-1066 IKELGAGE
+1066 IKKLQAGE
-1074 SLKIA
+1074 SI
-1079 VYTVVEMKTDNEK
+1079 TVAAYVGINFKTDKET
-1092 ENVIFNATVTDGN
+1092 ENVTLTSTVTAN
-1105 KEYNSNALYLILK
+1105 NIEYTSNTLYLTLK
-1118 NESKGLEMTVTSDNN
+1118 NEAKGLEMTVTTDN
-1133 NEYVEAGDKI
+1133 NEYVSDGDKI
-1143 TYKVVVKN
+1143 IYKVVVKN
-1151 NSANNLKNVNIN
+1151 NSANDLKNVNID

-1176 RNGKD
+1176 RND
-1181 LSEDD
+1181 EVLSEEE
-1186 YEIEKDDETAQKT
+1186 YEIEKNDETAQKT
-1199 VRLTEEEIPSGETI
+1199 LKLTEDELKSGETV
-1213 TYTLETEVVPI
+1213 TYNLETEVIPV

-1233 VNETYLRYAA
+1233 VNETYLNYATA
-1243 QNVQTAKVEHILKN
+1243 NIQTAKVEHILKN
-1257 NIDNSNSGDND
+1257 TTDDNS
-1268 NNNANNNNNNSN
+1268 
-1280 NNNNNGNNSS
+1280 NNGNNSGNNGNNNSNGNQNGS
-1290 ATSTYMISGTA
+1290 ASTSTYMLSGTA

-1313 TEKLLE
+1313 TERLLE

-1334 KDSNGNVIETTN
+1334 KDSNGNVIETTTN
-1346 SEGFYAFTKVAK
+1346 SEGFYAFTKVTK

-1373 VTGYEASGAEQGN
+1373 ATGYEVSGAEQGN
-1386 TSKAIEKTLTIDG
+1386 TSKVIEKTLTIDG
-1399 KEEKVGVTEKID
+1399 KETKVGVTEKID

-1421 GLVQA
+1421 GLVPA

-1441 VQNSKTASTDYTDA
+1441 VQNSKTTSTDYTDA

-1475 YTIRVTNKGEVPGYI
+1475 YTIRVTNKGEVAGYI
-1490 KKIAD
+1490 RKIAD

-1526 KINPGESKDVKLT
+1526 KINPGESKDVKLI

-1587 DVIISIKTGQVIT
+1587 DVIISIKTGQVVT

-1605 ITTIIMLGV
+1605 ITTIVMLGV
-1614 AVYIV
+1614 AVYII
-1619 RKIIINKEIM
+1619 RKLIINKGII

>member
-1 MNQKILKV
+1 MNQKILK
-9 ITVLMLVVT
+9 IIIVLMLVVT

-35 ADAINADKSTN
+35 ADAIIADKSTN
-46 NKNVEFETYLKNDKG
+46 NKNVEFTAYLKNDKG
-61 EKVSSLDAKINA
+61 EKVSNLDAQINA

-80 QITVKQEG
+80 QISVKQEG
-88 LFNGDIVLNDAN
+88 LFNGDIALNDAN

-131 EIVVGIQLLTD
+131 EIEVGIQLLTD

-153 NKIAIEGTYK
+153 NKIVIEGTYK

-185 YANAE
+185 YANAD

-197 KVITNKIAKYNGE
+197 KVITNKVAKYNGE

-228 PIKSST
+228 PIKSSA

-246 PEVLVNSNKTLA
+246 PEVLVNANKTLA
-258 TNGKVLSQDNC
+258 TNGKMLTQDNW

-286 ENNKITWTKN
+286 ENNKITWTKS

-310 VEINNDKISTSSE
+310 VEINNDKISVSSE
-323 ISLYENK
+323 INLYENK
-330 STVVNASAESQ
+330 NTVVNASAETQ

-370 ISRDIT
+370 ILRDIT
-376 YTTIINA
+376 YTTVINA
-383 NISGVIDSATINE
+383 NISGVIKNATITE
-396 EKLKIAD
+396 ENQKIAD
-403 KEIASTYKNT
+403 NEIASTYKST
-413 IISKQ
+413 
-418 DVINVLGNEGELKIL
+418 VINKQNMIDVLGDKGELKIL
-433 NSSNNAEIARVNAD
+433 NSSNNAEIAKVNAD
-447 SKVDENGN
+447 SQVDENGN

-462 GVSEITITTTKPQK
+462 GISGIIITTTEPQK
-476 IGSIKVINTKTIGK
+476 IGSIKVTSTKTIGK
-490 IENNIVKSATEIT
+490 IENNIVKSAAEIT
-503 TKVAGEIVE
+503 TKATGVIVE
-512 DTNKVVIPETVSTI
+512 DTNKVAIPETVSTI

-538 LSKTEFST
+538 LNKTEFST

-554 RVVLNSRDENNDLYS
+554 RVVLDSRDENNDLYS

-583 VTVNSVQLL
+583 IKVNSVQLL
-592 DEDELKIASQ
+592 DENELKVASQ
-602 KLVDGNILEIKL
+602 KLVDGNTLEIKL
-614 NGTQTSYKDKAIEG
+614 NGTQTNYKDKAIEG
-628 AILILNMSI
+628 ATLIINMDV
-637 TLDKKLPSSQE
+637 TLDKKLPNSNE

-658 KTAQDTKNVNF
+658 KTSQDIKNVNF

-678 NRLED
+678 NRVNDYKLEM
-683 YGLEVINNQGEKEV
+683 INNQGNNEV
-697 TIPIQQM
+697 TIPVSQKNTN
-704 ARTSSTTRVEN
+704 ATKVEN

-722 NEITNVNILGT
+722 NEITNVSVLGT

-743 NFDISAGEISIQG
+743 NFDISVGDISIEG
-756 IDASRAKIYYSENA
+756 IDVSRTKVYYSENA
-770 NATKDLNNKD
+770 NATKDLSNKD
-780 NGWTEKLTDAKK
+780 NGWSENISDAKK

-798 VIDKL
+798 IIDKL
-803 AVKENAKVAYNIQ
+803 AVTENAKIAYNIQ
-816 LPQNLDYNLTAK
+816 FPQNLDYNLTAK

-833 YYTNVTTEKQV
+833 YYTSVTTEKQV
-844 TADFMVINTEKGA
+844 TADFMVMNTEKGA
-857 NLDVALKTLVGN
+857 NLDVALRTLVGD

-898 TITSTIPEG
+898 KITSTIPDG

-917 STEQIED
+917 STEQIEAD
-924 ESEEE
+924 VE
-929 EDDNI
+929 EDDDSI
-934 ELAQKDIS
+934 EIDQKDIS
-942 FSVDK
+942 FNVDK

-954 SKYYDVKVKAGT
+954 SKYYDVRVKTGT

-978 YGDVTKTSNEVN
+978 YGDVTKTSNETN
-990 TTIESGSVSV
+990 TTIENGSISL
-1000 ELRNTEDETV
+1000 ELKNTEGDSIV

-1017 YILTVR
+1017 YLVTIN
-1023 NITNQKINNL
+1023 NITNKEIDNVL
-1033 VATINTPE
+1033 VTINTPE
-1041 GIEVSELFYST
+1041 GISVRELLYINDEGSKI
-1052 DDGVEKAEK
+1052 EEN

-1066 IKELGAGE
+1066 VKKIGAGE
-1074 SLKIA
+1074 SLTVA
-1079 VYTVVEMKTDNEK
+1079 VYVGINFKTDKET
-1092 ENVIFNATVTDGN
+1092 ENVTLTSTVTVDN
-1105 KEYNSNALYLILK
+1105 TEYTSNTLYLTLK
-1118 NESKGLEMTVTSDNN
+1118 NEAKGLEMTVTTDNN
-1133 NEYVEAGDKI
+1133 NQYVSDGDKI
-1143 TYKVVVKN
+1143 TYKIVVKN
-1151 NSANNLKNVNIN
+1151 NSANDLENVNID
-1163 NVLSKSVSLEKVT
+1163 NVLSNSVYLEKVT
-1176 RNGKD
+1176 RNDKT
-1181 LSEDD
+1181 LSEEN
-1186 YEIEKDDETAQKT
+1186 YKIEKNDETAQKT
-1199 VRLTEEEIPSGETI
+1199 LRLADELKSGETV
-1213 TYTLETEVVPI
+1213 TYNLETEVISV

-1233 VNETYLRYAA
+1233 VNETYLKYATA
-1243 QNVQTAKVEHILKN
+1243 DVQTAKVEHILKN
-1257 NIDNSNSGDND
+1257 TTDDNS
-1268 NNNANNNNNNSN
+1268 
-1280 NNNNNGNNSS
+1280 NNGNNSGNNGNNNS
-1290 ATSTYMISGTA
+1290 NGSQNGSTSTSTYMLSGTA

-1334 KDSNGNVIETTN
+1334 KDSNGNVIETTTN
-1346 SEGFYAFTKVAK
+1346 SEGFYAFTKVTK

-1373 VTGYEASGAEQGN
+1373 ATGYEVSGAEQGN
-1386 TSKAIEKTLTIDG
+1386 TSKVIEKTLTIDG
-1399 KEEKVGVTEKID
+1399 KETKVGVTEKID

-1421 GLVQA
+1421 GLVPA

-1441 VQNSKTASTDYTDA
+1441 VQNSKTTSTDYTDA

-1475 YTIRVTNKGEVPGYI
+1475 YTIRVTNKGEVAGYI
-1490 KKIAD
+1490 RKIAD

-1600 TVILV
+1600 TVVLV

-1614 AVYIV
+1614 AVYVI

>member
-1 MNQKILKV
+1 MNQKILK
-9 ITVLMLVVT
+9 IIIVLMLVVT
-18 LTMANFVLLCAD
+18 LTMANFVLLCAY

-35 ADAINADKSTN
+35 ADTINADKSTN
-46 NKNVEFETYLKNDKG
+46 NKNVEFTTYLKNDKG
-61 EKVSSLDAKINA
+61 EKVNSLDAKINA

-88 LFNGDIVLNDAN
+88 IFNGDIVLNDAN

-131 EIVVGIQLLTD
+131 EIEVGIQLLTD

-153 NKIAIEGTYK
+153 NKIVIEGTYK

-185 YANAE
+185 YANAD

-197 KVITNKIAKYNGE
+197 KVITNKVAKYNGE

-228 PIKSST
+228 PIKSSA

-246 PEVLVNSNKTLA
+246 PEVLVNANKTLA
-258 TNGKVLSQDNC
+258 TNGKMLTQDNW

-286 ENNKITWTKN
+286 ENNKITWTKS

-310 VEINNDKISTSSE
+310 VEINNDKISVSSE
-323 ISLYENK
+323 INLYENK
-330 STVVNASAESQ
+330 NTVVNASAETQ

-370 ISRDIT
+370 ILRDIT
-376 YTTIINA
+376 YTTVINA
-383 NISGVIDSATINE
+383 NISGVIKNATITE
-396 EKLKIAD
+396 ENQKIAD
-403 KEIASTYKNT
+403 NEIASTYKST
-413 IISKQ
+413 
-418 DVINVLGNEGELKIL
+418 VINKQNMIDVLGDKGELKIL
-433 NSSNNAEIARVNAD
+433 NSSNNAEIAKVNAD
-447 SKVDENGN
+447 SQVDENGN
-455 VVINYEA
+455 VVINYEV
-462 GVSEITITTTKPQK
+462 GISGIIITTTEPQK
-476 IGSIKVINTKTIGK
+476 IGSIKVTSTKTIGK
-490 IENNIVKSATEIT
+490 IENNIVKSAAEIT
-503 TKVAGEIVE
+503 TKATGVIVE
-512 DTNKVVIPETVSTI
+512 DTNKVAIPETVSTI

-538 LSKTEFST
+538 LNKTEFST

-554 RVVLNSRDENNDLYS
+554 RVVLDSRDENNDLYS

-583 VTVNSVQLL
+583 IKVNSVQLL
-592 DEDELKIASQ
+592 DENELKVASQ
-602 KLVDGNILEIKL
+602 KLVDGNTLEIKL
-614 NGTQTSYKDKAIEG
+614 NGTQTNYKDKAIEG
-628 AILILNMSI
+628 ATLIINMDV
-637 TLDKKLPSSQE
+637 TLDKKLPNSNE

-658 KTAQDTKNVNF
+658 KTSQDIKNVNF

-678 NRLED
+678 NRVNDYKLEM
-683 YGLEVINNQGEKEV
+683 INNQGNNEV
-697 TIPIQQM
+697 TIPVSQKNTN
-704 ARTSSTTRVEN
+704 ATKVEN

-722 NEITNVNILGT
+722 NEITNVSVLGT

-743 NFDISAGEISIQG
+743 NFDISVGDISIEG
-756 IDASRAKIYYSENA
+756 IDVSRTKVYYSENA
-770 NATKDLNNKD
+770 NATKDLSNKD
-780 NGWTEKLTDAKK
+780 NGWSENISDAKK

-798 VIDKL
+798 IIDKL
-803 AVKENAKVAYNIQ
+803 AVTENAKIAYNIQ
-816 LPQNLDYNLTAK
+816 FPQNLDYNLTAK

-833 YYTNVTTEKQV
+833 YYTSVTTEKQV
-844 TADFMVINTEKGA
+844 TADFMVMNTEKGA
-857 NLDVALKTLVGN
+857 NLDVALRTLVGD

-898 TITSTIPEG
+898 KITSAIPDG

-917 STEQIED
+917 STEQIEAD
-924 ESEEE
+924 VE
-929 EDDNI
+929 EDDDSI
-934 ELAQKDIS
+934 EIDQKDIS

-947 IAKGQTI
+947 IEKGKTI
-954 SKYYDVKVKAGT
+954 SKYYDVRVKSGT

-978 YGDVTKTSNEVN
+978 YGDVTKTSNETN
-990 TTIESGSVSV
+990 TTIENGSISL
-1000 ELRNTEDETV
+1000 ELKNTEGDSIV

-1017 YILTVR
+1017 YLVTIN
-1023 NITNQKINNL
+1023 NITNKEIDNVL
-1033 VATINTPE
+1033 VTINTPE
-1041 GIEVSELFYST
+1041 GISVRELLYINDEGSKI
-1052 DDGVEKAEK
+1052 EEN

-1066 IKELGAGE
+1066 VKKIGAGE
-1074 SLKIA
+1074 SLTVA
-1079 VYTVVEMKTDNEK
+1079 VYVGINFKTDKET
-1092 ENVIFNATVTDGN
+1092 ENVTLTSTVTVDN
-1105 KEYNSNALYLILK
+1105 TEYTSNTLYLTLK
-1118 NESKGLEMTVTSDNN
+1118 NEAKGLEMTVTTDNN
-1133 NEYVEAGDKI
+1133 NQYVSDGDKI
-1143 TYKVVVKN
+1143 TYKIVVKN
-1151 NSANNLKNVNIN
+1151 NSANDLENVNID
-1163 NVLSKSVSLEKVT
+1163 NVLSNSVYLEKVT
-1176 RNGKD
+1176 RNDKT
-1181 LSEDD
+1181 LSEEN
-1186 YEIEKDDETAQKT
+1186 YKIEKNDETAQKT
-1199 VRLTEEEIPSGETI
+1199 LRLADELKSGETV
-1213 TYTLETEVVPI
+1213 TYNLETEVISV

-1233 VNETYLRYAA
+1233 VNETYLNYATA
-1243 QNVQTAKVEHILKN
+1243 NIQTAKVEHILKN
-1257 NIDNSNSGDND
+1257 TTDDNS
-1268 NNNANNNNNNSN
+1268 
-1280 NNNNNGNNSS
+1280 NNGNNSGNNGNNNSNGNQNGS
-1290 ATSTYMISGTA
+1290 ASTSTYMLSGTA

-1334 KDSNGNVIETTN
+1334 KDSNGNVIETTTN

-1373 VTGYEASGAEQGN
+1373 VTGYEVSGAEQGN
-1386 TSKAIEKTLTIDG
+1386 TSKVIEKTLTIDG
-1399 KEEKVGVTEKID
+1399 KETKVGVTEKID

-1421 GLVQA
+1421 GLVPA

-1432 LDKYVTKVT
+1432 LDKYVSKVT
-1441 VQNSKTASTDYTDA
+1441 VQNSKTVSTDYTDA

-1475 YTIRVTNKGEVPGYI
+1475 YTIRVTNKGEVAGYI
-1490 KKIAD
+1490 RKIAD

-1551 VNNTAEIVSSYNE
+1551 VNNTAEILSSYNE

-1600 TVILV
+1600 TIVLV

-1614 AVYIV
+1614 ALYVI

>member
-1 MNQKILKV
+1 MNQKILK
-9 ITVLMLVVT
+9 IIIVLMLVVT

-35 ADAINADKSTN
+35 ADAIIADKSTN
-46 NKNVEFETYLKNDKG
+46 NKNVEFTAYLKNDKG
-61 EKVSSLDAKINA
+61 EKVSNLDAQINA

-80 QITVKQEG
+80 QISVKQEG
-88 LFNGDIVLNDAN
+88 LFNGDIALNDAN

-131 EIVVGIQLLTD
+131 EIEVGIQLLTD

-153 NKIAIEGTYK
+153 NKIVIEGTYK

-185 YANAE
+185 YANAD

-197 KVITNKIAKYNGE
+197 KVITNKVAKYNGE

-228 PIKSST
+228 PIKSSA

-246 PEVLVNSNKTLA
+246 PEVLVNANKTLA
-258 TNGKVLSQDNC
+258 TNGKMLTQDNW

-286 ENNKITWTKN
+286 ENNKITWTKS

-310 VEINNDKISTSSE
+310 VEINNDKISVSSE
-323 ISLYENK
+323 INLYENK
-330 STVVNASAESQ
+330 NTVVNASAETQ

-370 ISRDIT
+370 ILRDIT
-376 YTTIINA
+376 YTTVINA
-383 NISGVIDSATINE
+383 NISGVIKNATITE
-396 EKLKIAD
+396 ENQKIAD
-403 KEIASTYKNT
+403 NEIASTYKST
-413 IISKQ
+413 
-418 DVINVLGNEGELKIL
+418 VINKQNMIDVLGDKGELKIL
-433 NSSNNAEIARVNAD
+433 NSSNNAEIAKVNAD
-447 SKVDENGN
+447 SQVDENGN
-455 VVINYEA
+455 VVINYEV
-462 GVSEITITTTKPQK
+462 GISGIIITTTEPQK
-476 IGSIKVINTKTIGK
+476 IGSIKVTSTKTIGK
-490 IENNIVKSATEIT
+490 IENNIVKSAAEIT
-503 TKVAGEIVE
+503 TKATGVIVE
-512 DTNKVVIPETVSTI
+512 DTNKVAIPETVSTI

-538 LSKTEFST
+538 LNKTEFST

-554 RVVLNSRDENNDLYS
+554 RVVLDSRDENNDLYS

-583 VTVNSVQLL
+583 IKVNSVQLL
-592 DEDELKIASQ
+592 DENELKVASQ
-602 KLVDGNILEIKL
+602 KLVDGNTLEIKL
-614 NGTQTSYKDKAIEG
+614 NGTQTNYKDKAIEG
-628 AILILNMSI
+628 ATLIINMDV
-637 TLDKKLPSSQE
+637 TLDKKLPNSNE

-658 KTAQDTKNVNF
+658 KTSQDIKNVNF

-678 NRLED
+678 NRVNDYKLEM
-683 YGLEVINNQGEKEV
+683 INNQGNNEV
-697 TIPIQQM
+697 TIPVSQKNTN
-704 ARTSSTTRVEN
+704 ATKVEN

-722 NEITNVNILGT
+722 NEITNVSVLGT

-743 NFDISAGEISIQG
+743 NFDISVGDISIEG
-756 IDASRAKIYYSENA
+756 IDVSRTKVYYSENA
-770 NATKDLNNKD
+770 NATKDLSNKD
-780 NGWTEKLTDAKK
+780 NGWSENISDAKK

-798 VIDKL
+798 IIDKL
-803 AVKENAKVAYNIQ
+803 AVTENAKIAYNIQ
-816 LPQNLDYNLTAK
+816 FPQNLDYNLTAK

-833 YYTNVTTEKQV
+833 YYTSVTTEKQV
-844 TADFMVINTEKGA
+844 TADFMVMNTEKGA
-857 NLDVALKTLVGN
+857 NLDVALRTLVGD

-898 TITSTIPEG
+898 KITSAIPDG

-917 STEQIED
+917 STEQIEAD
-924 ESEEE
+924 VE
-929 EDDNI
+929 EDDDSI
-934 ELAQKDIS
+934 EIDQKDIS
-942 FSVDK
+942 FNVDK

-954 SKYYDVKVKAGT
+954 SKYYDVRVKSGT

-978 YGDVTKTSNEVN
+978 YGDVTKTSNETN
-990 TTIESGSVSV
+990 TTIENGSISL
-1000 ELRNTEDETV
+1000 ELKNTEGDSIV

-1017 YILTVR
+1017 YLVTIN
-1023 NITNQKINNL
+1023 NITNKEIDNVL
-1033 VATINTPE
+1033 VTINTPE
-1041 GIEVSELFYST
+1041 GISVRELLYINDEGSKI
-1052 DDGVEKAEK
+1052 EEN

-1066 IKELGAGE
+1066 VKKIGAGE
-1074 SLKIA
+1074 SLTVA
-1079 VYTVVEMKTDNEK
+1079 VYVGINFKTDKET
-1092 ENVIFNATVTDGN
+1092 ENVTLTSTVTVDN
-1105 KEYNSNALYLILK
+1105 TEYTSNTLYLTLK
-1118 NESKGLEMTVTSDNN
+1118 NEAKGLEMTVTTDNN
-1133 NEYVEAGDKI
+1133 NQYVSDGDKI
-1143 TYKVVVKN
+1143 TYKIVVKN
-1151 NSANNLKNVNIN
+1151 NSANDLENVNID
-1163 NVLSKSVSLEKVT
+1163 NVLSNSVYLEKVT
-1176 RNGKD
+1176 RNDKT
-1181 LSEDD
+1181 LSEEN
-1186 YEIEKDDETAQKT
+1186 YKIEKNDETAQKT
-1199 VRLTEEEIPSGETI
+1199 LRLADELKSGETV
-1213 TYTLETEVVPI
+1213 TYNLETEVISV

-1233 VNETYLRYAA
+1233 VNETYLKYATA
-1243 QNVQTAKVEHILKN
+1243 DVQTAKVEHILKN
-1257 NIDNSNSGDND
+1257 TTDDNS
-1268 NNNANNNNNNSN
+1268 
-1280 NNNNNGNNSS
+1280 NNGNNSGNNGNNNS
-1290 ATSTYMISGTA
+1290 NGSQNGSTSTSTYMLSGTA

-1334 KDSNGNVIETTN
+1334 KDSNGNVIETTTN
-1346 SEGFYAFTKVAK
+1346 SEGFYAFTKVTK

-1373 VTGYEASGAEQGN
+1373 ATGYEVSGAEQGN
-1386 TSKAIEKTLTIDG
+1386 TSKVIEKTLTIDG
-1399 KEEKVGVTEKID
+1399 KETKVGVTEKID

-1421 GLVQA
+1421 GLVPA

-1441 VQNSKTASTDYTDA
+1441 VQNSKTTSTDYTDA

-1475 YTIRVTNKGEVPGYI
+1475 YTIRVTNKGEVAGYI
-1490 KKIAD
+1490 RKIAD

-1600 TVILV
+1600 TVVLV

-1614 AVYIV
+1614 AVYVI

>member
-1 MNQKILKV
+1 MNQKILK
-9 ITVLMLVVT
+9 IIIVLMLVVT

-35 ADAINADKSTN
+35 ADAIIADKSTN
-46 NKNVEFETYLKNDKG
+46 NKNVEFTAYLKNDKG
-61 EKVSSLDAKINA
+61 EKVSNLDAQINA

-80 QITVKQEG
+80 QISVKQEG
-88 LFNGDIVLNDAN
+88 LFNGDIALNDAN

-131 EIVVGIQLLTD
+131 EIEVGIQLLTD

-153 NKIAIEGTYK
+153 NKIVIEGTYK

-185 YANAE
+185 YANAD

-197 KVITNKIAKYNGE
+197 KVITNKVAKYNGE

-228 PIKSST
+228 PIKSSA

-246 PEVLVNSNKTLA
+246 PEVLVNANKTLA
-258 TNGKVLSQDNC
+258 TNGKMLTQDNW

-286 ENNKITWTKN
+286 ENNKITWTKS

-310 VEINNDKISTSSE
+310 VEINNDKISVSSE
-323 ISLYENK
+323 INLYENK
-330 STVVNASAESQ
+330 NTVVNASAETQ

-370 ISRDIT
+370 ILRDIT
-376 YTTIINA
+376 YTTVINA
-383 NISGVIDSATINE
+383 NISGVIKNATITE
-396 EKLKIAD
+396 ENQKIAD
-403 KEIASTYKNT
+403 NEIASTYKST
-413 IISKQ
+413 
-418 DVINVLGNEGELKIL
+418 VINKQNMIDVLGDKGELKIL
-433 NSSNNAEIARVNAD
+433 NSSNNAEIAKVNAD
-447 SKVDENGN
+447 SQVDENGN

-462 GVSEITITTTKPQK
+462 GISGIIITTTEPQK
-476 IGSIKVINTKTIGK
+476 IGSIKVTSTKTIGK
-490 IENNIVKSATEIT
+490 IENNIVKSAAEIT
-503 TKVAGEIVE
+503 TKATGVIVE
-512 DTNKVVIPETVSTI
+512 DTNKVAIPETVSTI

-538 LSKTEFST
+538 LNKTEFST

-554 RVVLNSRDENNDLYS
+554 RVVLDSRDENNDLYS

-583 VTVNSVQLL
+583 IKVNSVQLL
-592 DEDELKIASQ
+592 DENELKVASQ
-602 KLVDGNILEIKL
+602 KLVDGNTLEIKL
-614 NGTQTSYKDKAIEG
+614 NGTQTNYKDKAIEG
-628 AILILNMSI
+628 ATLIINMDV
-637 TLDKKLPSSQE
+637 TLDKKLPNSNE

-658 KTAQDTKNVNF
+658 KTSQDIKNVNF

-678 NRLED
+678 NRVNDYKLEM
-683 YGLEVINNQGEKEV
+683 INNQGNNEV
-697 TIPIQQM
+697 TIPVSQKNTN
-704 ARTSSTTRVEN
+704 ATKVEN

-722 NEITNVNILGT
+722 NEITNVSVLGT

-743 NFDISAGEISIQG
+743 NFDISASEISIEG
-756 IDASRAKIYYSENA
+756 IDTSRAKIYYSENA
-770 NATKDLNNKD
+770 NATKDLANKE
-780 NGWTEKLTDAKK
+780 NAWSENIQDAKK
-792 VKKYLI
+792 VKKYLV

-803 AVKENAKVAYNIQ
+803 AVKESVKTSYNMQ
-816 LPQNLDYNLTAK
+816 LPQSLDYNLTSK

-833 YYTNVTTEKQV
+833 YYTSVTTEKQV
-844 TADFMVINTEKGA
+844 TADFMVMNTEKGA
-857 NLDVALKTLVGN
+857 NLDVALRTLVGN

-898 TITSTIPEG
+898 KITSTIPDG

-917 STEQIED
+917 STEQIEAD
-924 ESEEE
+924 VEDN
-929 EDDNI
+929 DDNI
-934 ELAQKDIS
+934 EIDQKDIS
-942 FSVDK
+942 FSIDK
-947 IAKGQTI
+947 IAKGKTI
-954 SKYYDVKVKAGT
+954 SKYYDVRVKSGT

-978 YGDVTKTSNEVN
+978 YGDVTKTSNETN
-990 TTIESGSVSV
+990 TTIENGSISL
-1000 ELRNTEDETV
+1000 ELKNTEGDSIV

-1017 YILTVR
+1017 YLVTIN
-1023 NITNQKINNL
+1023 NITNKEIDNVL
-1033 VATINTPE
+1033 VTINTPE
-1041 GIEVSELFYST
+1041 GISVRELLYINDEGSKI
-1052 DDGVEKAEK
+1052 EEN

-1066 IKELGAGE
+1066 VKKIGAGE
-1074 SLKIA
+1074 SLTVA
-1079 VYTVVEMKTDNEK
+1079 VYVGINFKTDKET
-1092 ENVIFNATVTDGN
+1092 ENVTLTSTVTVDN
-1105 KEYNSNALYLILK
+1105 TEYTSNTLYLTLK
-1118 NESKGLEMTVTSDNN
+1118 NEAKGLEMTVTTDNN
-1133 NEYVEAGDKI
+1133 NQYVSDGDKI
-1143 TYKVVVKN
+1143 TYKIVVKN
-1151 NSANNLKNVNIN
+1151 NSANDLENVNID
-1163 NVLSKSVSLEKVT
+1163 NVLSNSVYLEKVT
-1176 RNGKD
+1176 RNDKT
-1181 LSEDD
+1181 LSEEN
-1186 YEIEKDDETAQKT
+1186 YKIEKNDETAQKT
-1199 VRLTEEEIPSGETI
+1199 LRLADELKSGETV
-1213 TYTLETEVVPI
+1213 TYNLETEVISV

-1233 VNETYLRYAA
+1233 VNETYLKYATA
-1243 QNVQTAKVEHILKN
+1243 DVQTAKVEHILKN
-1257 NIDNSNSGDND
+1257 TTDDNS
-1268 NNNANNNNNNSN
+1268 
-1280 NNNNNGNNSS
+1280 NNGNNSGNNGNNNSNGNQNGS
-1290 ATSTYMISGTA
+1290 ASTSTYMLSGTA

-1334 KDSNGNVIETTN
+1334 KDSNGNVIETTTN
-1346 SEGFYAFTKVAK
+1346 SEGFYAFTKVTK

-1373 VTGYEASGAEQGN
+1373 ATGYEVSGAEQGN
-1386 TSKAIEKTLTIDG
+1386 TSKVIEKTLTIDG
-1399 KEEKVGVTEKID
+1399 KETKVGVTEKID

-1421 GLVQA
+1421 GLVPA

-1441 VQNSKTASTDYTDA
+1441 VQNSKTTSTDYTDA

-1475 YTIRVTNKGEVPGYI
+1475 YTIRVTNKGEVAGYI
-1490 KKIAD
+1490 RKIAD

-1600 TVILV
+1600 TVVLV

-1614 AVYIV
+1614 AVYVI

>member
-35 ADAINADKSTN
+35 ADAINSDKSTN

-197 KVITNKIAKYNGE
+197 KVITNKVAKYNGE
-210 DKRIIQVQID
+210 DKRIIQVQVN

-258 TNGKVLSQDNC
+258 TNGKMLAQDNW

-296 GNDQFI
+296 GDDQFI

-310 VEINNDKISTSSE
+310 VEINNDKISASSE

-358 ESNIYKGKLYSG
+358 ESSIYKGKLYSG

-376 YTTIINA
+376 YTTVINA
-383 NISGVIDSATINE
+383 NISGVIKNATITE
-396 EKLKIAD
+396 ENQKIAD
-403 KEIASTYKNT
+403 NEIASTYKST
-413 IISKQ
+413 
-418 DVINVLGNEGELKIL
+418 VINKQNMIDVLGDKGELKIL

-447 SKVDENGN
+447 SQVDENGN
-455 VVINYEA
+455 VVVNYEA
-462 GVSEITITTTKPQK
+462 GVSGITITTTEPQK
-476 IGSIKVINTKTIGK
+476 VGSIKITSTKTIEK
-490 IENNIVKSATEIT
+490 IEKDIVKSATEIT
-503 TKVAGEIVE
+503 TKVTGETLE

-538 LSKTEFST
+538 LNKTELST

-602 KLVDGNILEIKL
+602 KLVDGNVLEIKL

-628 AILILNMSI
+628 ATLILNMSI

-780 NGWTEKLTDAKK
+780 NGWTENISDAKK

-844 TADFMVINTEKGA
+844 TADFMVMNTEKGA

-869 KEVTTA
+869 KEVSTA

-1000 ELRNTEDETV
+1000 ELRNTEGNSIV

-1017 YILTVR
+1017 YLVTVK
-1023 NITNQKINNL
+1023 NITNKEIDNA
-1033 VATINTPE
+1033 VVTINTPE
-1041 GIEVSELFYST
+1041 GISVKELLYINDEGSKI
-1052 DDGVEKAEK
+1052 EEN
-1061 TNKIT
+1061 TNKIA
-1066 IKELGAGE
+1066 IKKIGAGE
-1074 SLKIA
+1074 SI
-1079 VYTVVEMKTDNEK
+1079 TVATYVGINFKTDKET
-1092 ENVIFNATVTDGN
+1092 ENVTLTSTVTAN
-1105 KEYNSNALYLILK
+1105 NIEYTSNTLYLTLK
-1118 NESKGLEMTVTSDNN
+1118 NEAKGLEMAVTTDNN
-1133 NEYVEAGDKI
+1133 NKYVLDGDKI
-1143 TYKVVVKN
+1143 IYKIIVKN
-1151 NSANNLKNVNIN
+1151 NSANDLKNVNID
-1163 NVLSKSVSLEKVT
+1163 NVLSKSVSLEEVT
-1176 RNGKD
+1176 RND
-1181 LSEDD
+1181 ETLSEEE
-1186 YEIEKDDETAQKT
+1186 YEIEKNDETAQKT
-1199 VRLTEEEIPSGETI
+1199 LRLTEDELKSGETV
-1213 TYTLETEVVPI
+1213 TYNLETEVIPV
-1224 DENNEVEQI
+1224 DENNDVEQI
-1233 VNETYLRYAA
+1233 INETYLNYATA
-1243 QNVQTAKVEHILKN
+1243 NIQTVKVEHILKN
-1257 NIDNSNSGDND
+1257 TTDDNSKND
-1268 NNNANNNNNNSN
+1268 NNSGNNDNNNSN
-1280 NNNNNGNNSS
+1280 NNQNDS
-1290 ATSTYMISGTA
+1290 ASTSTYMLSGTA

-1334 KDSNGNVIETTN
+1334 KDSNGNAIETTTN
-1346 SEGFYAFTKVAK
+1346 SEGFYAFTKVKK

-1373 VTGYEASGAEQGN
+1373 ATGYEVSGAEQGN
-1386 TSKAIEKTLTIDG
+1386 TSKVIEKTLTIDG
-1399 KEEKVGVTEKID
+1399 KETKVGVTEKID

-1421 GLVQA
+1421 GLVPA

-1441 VQNSKTASTDYTDA
+1441 VQNSKTRSTDYTDA

-1475 YTIRVTNKGEVPGYI
+1475 YTIRVTNKGEVAGYI
-1490 KKIAD
+1490 RKIAD

-1600 TVILV
+1600 TVVLV
-1605 ITTIIMLGV
+1605 ITSIIMLGV
-1614 AVYIV
+1614 AVYVI

>member
-1 MNQKILKV
+1 MNQKILKI
-9 ITVLMLVVT
+9 ITVLMLVIT

-35 ADAINADKSTN
+35 ADTINADKSTN
-46 NKNVEFETYLKNDKG
+46 NKNVEFTTYLKNDKG
-61 EKVSSLDAKINA
+61 EKVNSLDAKINA

-131 EIVVGIQLLTD
+131 EIEVGIQLLTD

-163 DSTQKDIAISATKTV
+163 DSTQKDIAISAKKTL

-197 KVITNKIAKYNGE
+197 KVITNKVAKYNGE
-210 DKRIIQVQID
+210 DKRIIQVQVN

-234 IKVQAPKISNKY
+234 IKAQAPKISNKY

-258 TNGKVLSQDNC
+258 TNGKVLAQDNW

-286 ENNKITWTKN
+286 ENNKITWVKN
-296 GNDQFI
+296 GDDQFI

-351 TTEISQN
+351 TTEISKN
-358 ESNIYKGKLYSG
+358 ETSIYKGKLYSG

-376 YTTIINA
+376 YTTTINA
-383 NISGVIDSATINE
+383 NISGVIDSTTINE
-396 EKLKIAD
+396 EELKIGD

-413 IISKQ
+413 VISKQ
-418 DVINVLGNEGELKIL
+418 NVIDVLGDKGELKIL
-433 NSSNNAEIARVNAD
+433 NSSNNAEIARVNTD
-447 SKVDENGN
+447 SQVDENGN
-455 VVINYEA
+455 VVVNYEA
-462 GVSEITITTTKPQK
+462 GVSGITITTTEPQK
-476 IGSIKVINTKTIGK
+476 VGSIKITSTKTIEK
-490 IENNIVKSATEIT
+490 IEKTIVKSATEIT
-503 TKVAGEIVE
+503 TKVTGETLE

-538 LSKTEFST
+538 LNKTELST

-554 RVVLNSRDENNDLYS
+554 RVVLDSRDENNDLYS

-592 DEDELKIASQ
+592 DENELKIASQ
-602 KLVDGNILEIKL
+602 KLVDGNTLEIKL

-628 AILILNMSI
+628 ATLILNMSI

-697 TIPIQQM
+697 TIPIKQM
-704 ARTSSTTRVEN
+704 ARTSNTTRVEN

-770 NATKDLNNKD
+770 NATKDLTSKD
-780 NGWTEKLTDAKK
+780 NGWTENISDAKK

-798 VIDKL
+798 IIDKL
-803 AVKENAKVAYNIQ
+803 AVRENAKIAYNIQ

-844 TADFMVINTEKGA
+844 TADFMVMNTEKGA

-934 ELAQKDIS
+934 ELSQKDIS

-1000 ELRNTEDETV
+1000 ELRNTENETV

-1023 NITNQKINNL
+1023 NITNKKINNL

-1133 NEYVEAGDKI
+1133 NEYVETGDKI
-1143 TYKVVVKN
+1143 TYNVVVKN

-1163 NVLSKSVSLEKVT
+1163 NVLSKSVSLESVT

-1181 LSEDD
+1181 LTEDD
-1186 YEIEKDDETAQKT
+1186 YEVEKDDDTAQKT
-1199 VRLTEEEIPSGETI
+1199 VKLTEDEIPSGETI
-1213 TYTLETEVVPI
+1213 TYSLETEVVPV
-1224 DENNEVEQI
+1224 DENDEVEQI

-1243 QNVQTAKVEHILKN
+1243 QNVKTAKVEHILKN
-1257 NIDNSNSGDND
+1257 NND
-1268 NNNANNNNNNSN
+1268 SNNSSD
-1280 NNNNNGNNSS
+1280 NNNNNGDNNNGNNNSNGNS
-1290 ATSTYMISGTA
+1290 SSESSTYMISGTA

-1334 KDSNGNVIETTN
+1334 KDSNGNTIETTTN
-1346 SEGFYAFTKVAK
+1346 SEGFYAFTKVLK

-1373 VTGYEASGAEQGN
+1373 ATGYEVSGAEQGN

-1411 LTTNVASINI
+1411 LTENIASVNI

-1441 VQNSKTASTDYTDA
+1441 VQNSKTTSTDYTDA

-1475 YTIRVTNKGEVPGYI
+1475 YTIRVTNNGEVPGYI

-1600 TVILV
+1600 TVVLV

>member
-1 MNQKILKV
+1 MNQKILKI
-9 ITVLMLVVT
+9 ITVLMLVIT

-35 ADAINADKSTN
+35 ADTINADKSTN
-46 NKNVEFETYLKNDKG
+46 NKNVEFTTYLKNDKG
-61 EKVSSLDAKINA
+61 EKVNSLDAKINA

-131 EIVVGIQLLTD
+131 EIEVGIQLLTD

-163 DSTQKDIAISATKTV
+163 DSTQKDIAISATKTL

-210 DKRIIQVQID
+210 DKRIIQVQVN

-258 TNGKVLSQDNC
+258 TNGKVLAQDNW

-296 GNDQFI
+296 GDDQFI

-310 VEINNDKISTSSE
+310 VEINNDKISVSSE
-323 ISLYENK
+323 INLYENK
-330 STVVNASAESQ
+330 NTVVNASAETQ

-376 YTTIINA
+376 YTTVINT
-383 NISGVIDSATINE
+383 NISGVIKNATITE
-396 EKLKIAD
+396 ENQKIAD
-403 KEIASTYKNT
+403 NEIASTYKST
-413 IISKQ
+413 
-418 DVINVLGNEGELKIL
+418 VINKQNMIDVLGDKGELKIL
-433 NSSNNAEIARVNAD
+433 NSSNNAEIAKVNAD
-447 SKVDENGN
+447 SQVDENGN

-462 GVSEITITTTKPQK
+462 GISGIIITTTEPQK
-476 IGSIKVINTKTIGK
+476 IGSIKVTSTKTIGK
-490 IENNIVKSATEIT
+490 IENNIVKSAAEII
-503 TKVAGEIVE
+503 TKATGVIVE
-512 DTNKVVIPETVSTI
+512 DTNKVAIPETVSTI

-538 LSKTEFST
+538 LNKTEFST

-554 RVVLNSRDENNDLYS
+554 RVVLDSRDENNDLYS

-583 VTVNSVQLL
+583 IKVNSVQLL
-592 DEDELKIASQ
+592 DENELKVASQ
-602 KLVDGNILEIKL
+602 KLVDGNTLEIKL
-614 NGTQTSYKDKAIEG
+614 NGTQTNYKDKAIEG
-628 AILILNMSI
+628 ATLIINMDV
-637 TLDKKLPSSQE
+637 TLDKKLPNSKE

-658 KTAQDTKNVNF
+658 KTSQDIKNVNF

-678 NRLED
+678 NRINDYKLEM
-683 YGLEVINNQGEKEV
+683 INNQGNNEV
-697 TIPIQQM
+697 TIPVSQKNTN
-704 ARTSSTTRVEN
+704 ATKVEN

-722 NEITNVNILGT
+722 NEITNVSVLGT

-743 NFDISAGEISIQG
+743 NFDISASEISIEG
-756 IDASRAKIYYSENA
+756 IDTSRAKIYYSENA

-780 NGWTEKLTDAKK
+780 NGWTENISDAKK
-792 VKKYLI
+792 IKKYLI

-844 TADFMVINTEKGA
+844 TADFMVMNTEKGA

-869 KEVTTA
+869 KEVSTA

-1133 NEYVEAGDKI
+1133 NEYVETGDKI
-1143 TYKVVVKN
+1143 TYNVVVKN

-1163 NVLSKSVSLEKVT
+1163 NVLSKSVSLESVV
-1176 RNGKD
+1176 RNGEE
-1181 LSEDD
+1181 LTSDD
-1186 YEIEKDDETAQKT
+1186 YEVEKDDETAQKT
-1199 VRLTEEEIPSGETI
+1199 VKLTEDEIPSGETI
-1213 TYTLETEVVPI
+1213 TYSLETEVVPV
-1224 DENNEVEQI
+1224 DENDEVEQI

-1243 QNVQTAKVEHILKN
+1243 QNVKTAKVEHILKN
-1257 NIDNSNSGDND
+1257 NND
-1268 NNNANNNNNNSN
+1268 SNNSSD
-1280 NNNNNGNNSS
+1280 NNNNNGDKNNGNNNSNGNS
-1290 ATSTYMISGTA
+1290 SSESSTYMISGTA

-1326 DATTNEYA
+1326 DATTNEYV
-1334 KDSNGNVIETTN
+1334 KDSNGNAIETTTN

-1373 VTGYEASGAEQGN
+1373 VTGYEVSGAEQGN

-1507 NKDWYQDGSNVYCT
+1507 NKDWYQDGNNVYCT

-1587 DVIISIKTGQVIT
+1587 DVIISIKTGQVVT

-1614 AVYIV
+1614 AAFII
-1619 RKIIINKEIM
+1619 RKIIINKGII